1 MTEKQIITTISA
13 FGFVINPKYKKTYTK
28 SYDKIKYQMSIDFTK
43 KHIDFGP
50 EIKKGDDTTS
60 HLENPE
66 NIVVLECVD
75 RLLEKG
81 YKPADL
87 TLEKKWKLGR
97 TAKSGKADITV
108 RGKDG
113 KTLIIIECKT
123 WGKEYEKELDNM
135 KSNGGQLF
143 SYYQQDKN
151 TRYLCLYTSR
161 EHNGKIEKTNALI
174 KVEDSTE
181 EKVKQQETE
190 KLITYEHAKTIKE
203 LLEVWKYKTKGK
215 QTFLNSGLF
224 EPEIEPYN
232 PGYIPLKISD
242 LKDFGKDDKGKVFNQ
257 FEEILRHNN
266 ISDRSNAFNRIIS
279 LILAKIVDENKG
291 EEAITDFQVKEGID
305 DAETLLERLQSLY
318 SKAMRDYLDEEVID
332 YKLEDIEAQIA
343 NFPRQTAKETLYRIY
358 KELKFYQN
366 NEFAFKEVYN
376 KKLFEENAKVLEEVV
391 RLFQKYRFKY
401 DQKAQF
407 LGDFFELM
415 LESGYKQTEGQF
427 FTPTPIARFIIS
439 SIPLKS
445 ILQEKLKK
453 GEKLFLPKVIDFAC
467 GSGHFLTEVIEGI
480 ADLIKGFEETEIDD
494 EKSLIQLKR
503 YKEDMRW
510 AGEYIFGIEK
520 DYRLAR
526 TSQVACFMHGD
537 GDANIIFGDGL
548 EKHPRL
554 SKDGTFDVLIANPP
568 YTIKDFKKHLNWNM
582 LPRYEIAEHVT
593 PDSDDIEV
601 FFIERMKQ
609 LLRPGGMAGIILPS
623 SILSNAGA
631 YTKAREII
639 LKHFEIKAIVEFGGN
654 TFGATSTNTVTLFL
668 KRRSED
674 FVTNCRYI
682 AEDFISE
689 NKKREGDFLNS
700 EELFENYVTQLE
712 LQIDDYKTFI
722 ARNPNEAIK
731 ETEFYKNYK
740 SWFDG
745 LTEVVNLK
753 KRKSFADLPKAEKE
767 QKLNSMFFDTV
778 LEIETEKFF
787 YFLLTHR
794 IEEDPENYGW
804 YNDQTEDGIP
814 LKVAYPQK
822 KAVPQK
828 TIIVKTGSSN
838 KEQERFLGYKF
849 SNRRGYKGI
858 DFTGDTLMFD
868 RADQFNPKKV
878 NSYIYKNFVDEKIK
892 IDEELAE
899 TLSLVRLTDCINYE
913 KIDFDKRINT
923 SAPEIKI
930 ESKYELKPISNLAK
944 GISGVTYDKDDE
956 VLNPTNKIILTAS
969 NIDLSTKELVLDKLI
984 YLKENI
990 NPKPDAKLRK
1000 NDIFVCTSSGSIN
1013 HLGKFTFIKEDLDY
1027 FSGGFCSIL
1036 RANSEVSA
1044 KYLKS
1049 ILSSL
1054 EEYRNFILKFK
1065 GSNINNLK
1073 LPRLL
1078 EFKIPVPPLDIQK
1091 KIITEIE
1098 AIEAKEAKAK
1108 KVIVDKQISIKSK
1121 VNELFEN
1128 NSVSF
1133 KIKQYF
1139 DINKDSIDPKSV
1151 YGENEFI
1158 YVDIDSV
1165 GKGDGKISFDQKV
1178 VGKNAASRARR
1189 VAKNDT
1195 VIVSTV
1201 RPYLKGFA
1209 YLYKE
1214 VENAVYSTGFAL
1226 INTKDEN
1233 KYITKLL
1240 YYYFMYSDN
1249 LMKQMEAKMPKS
1261 SYPSINKGD
1270 IEEFLIPSISIKE
1283 QKKAL
1288 AELEKLEKEIKKQEQ
1303 AIANTEEE
1311 KKAVLSKYLE
1321 K

>member
-1 MTEKQIITTISA
+1 MTEKQIITTITA
-13 FGFVINPKYKKTYTK
+13 FGFTANPKDAKVYSKT
-28 SYDKIKYQMSIDFTK
+28 YDKIKYQMSVDFTK
-43 KHIDFGP
+43 KRIDFGL

-60 HLENPE
+60 HLGISE

-81 YKPADL
+81 YRPADL

-113 KTLIIIECKT
+113 KTLLIIECKT
-123 WGKEYEKELDNM
+123 WGKEYEKELDKM
-135 KSNGGQLF
+135 KTNGGQLF

-151 TRYLCLYTSR
+151 TRYLCLYASR
-161 EHNGKIEKTNALI
+161 EYNGKIEKANSLI

-181 EKVKQQETE
+181 EKVHQQETE
-190 KLITYEHAKTIKE
+190 KLITYEQAKTIKE
-203 LLEVWKYKTKGK
+203 MLEVWKHKTKGK

-232 PGYIPLKISD
+232 PGYIPIKISD

-279 LILAKIVDENKG
+279 LILAKIVDENKS
-291 EEAITDFQVKEGID
+291 EDAITDFQIKEGID

-415 LESGYKQTEGQF
+415 LESGYKQSEGQF

-445 ILQEKLKK
+445 IAQEKLKK

-467 GSGHFLTEVIEGI
+467 GSGHFLTETIEEI
-480 ADLIKGFEETEIDD
+480 ADLIKEMEESEIED
-494 EKSLIQLKR
+494 EKSIIELKR

-510 AGEYIFGIEK
+510 AGEYIFGLEK

-554 SKDGTFDVLIANPP
+554 AKDGTFDVLIANPP
-568 YTIKDFKKHLNWNM
+568 YTIKDFKKHLNVNPHDFELWD
-582 LPRYEIAEHVT
+582 YVT

-623 SILSNAGA
+623 SILSNSGA

-668 KRRSED
+668 KKRNED
-674 FVTNCRYI
+674 FVTNCQYI

-689 NKKREGDFLNS
+689 NKERKGDFLNS
-700 EELFENYVTQLE
+700 EELFENYVALLE
-712 LQIDDYKTFI
+712 LEMDDYKTFT
-722 ARNPNEAIK
+722 ARNPNKAIK
-731 ETEFYKNYK
+731 ETEFYKSFE

-753 KRKSFADLPKAEKE
+753 KRKSFTDLPKAD
-767 QKLNSMFFDTV
+767 QKAKLKSMFFDLI

-794 IEEDPENYGW
+794 IEEDPENFAW
-804 YNDQTEDGIP
+804 YNDKTEDGIP
-814 LKVAYPQK
+814 LKVAYPQQ

-828 TIIVKTGSSN
+828 MLIVKTGSTN
-838 KEQERFLGYKF
+838 KEQQKFLGYKF
-849 SNRRGYKGI
+849 SHKRGNKGI
-858 DFTGDTLMFD
+858 DFTGNTLMFD
-868 RADQFNPKKV
+868 RDDQLNNKKV

-899 TLSLVRLTDCINYE
+899 TLSLVRLTDCINFE
-913 KIDFDKRINT
+913 KIDFDKRLSMNPNRKLI
-923 SAPEIKI
+923 EF
-930 ESKYELKPISNLAK
+930 ESKFPMRKMDSFCDVKIGGTPSRSERSYFENGTHLWVSISEMDGNI
-944 GISGVTYDKDDE
+944 ISD
-956 VLNPTNKIILTAS
+956 
-969 NIDLSTKELVLDKLI
+969 TKEKLADDGVANSNVKLI
-984 YLKENI
+984 KEGTTLLSFKLSIGKTAIAGADLYTNEAIAGLEILDSEKENI
-990 NPKPDAKLRK
+990 SDKYLYHLFSAKLINLEKDGK
-1000 NDIFVCTSSGSIN
+1000 NAMG
-1013 HLGKFTFIKEDLDY
+1013 
-1027 FSGGFCSIL
+1027 
-1036 RANSEVSA
+1036 
-1044 KYLKS
+1044 
-1049 ILSSL
+1049 SSL
-1054 EEYRNFILKFK
+1054 NSKFLKQ
-1065 GSNINNLK
+1065 L
-1073 LPRLL
+1073 
-1078 EFKIPVPPLDIQK
+1078 KIPVPPLDIQQ
-1091 KIITEIE
+1091 KIITQIE
-1098 AIEAKEAKAK
+1098 EIEAKETKAK
-1108 KVIVDKQISIKSK
+1108 KVIEEKTKAMFETIKRDTELKKVSDVAVLSKDKIDPSTKPDELFNYVGLEHLESNTGKILSWEPSIGSSIKST
-1121 VNELFEN
+1121 
-1128 NSVSF
+1128 
-1133 KIKQYF
+1133 
-1139 DINKDSIDPKSV
+1139 
-1151 YGENEFI
+1151 
-1158 YVDIDSV
+1158 
-1165 GKGDGKISFDQKV
+1165 
-1178 VGKNAASRARR
+1178 KNAF
-1189 VAKNDT
+1189 KKDQ
-1195 VIVSTV
+1195 ILYGKL
-1201 RPYLKGFA
+1201 RPYLNKVVIPDFEG
-1209 YLYKE
+1209 
-1214 VENAVYSTGFAL
+1214 VCSTDILVLDSKHPTILQRVLLSQEFVDEASKKMSGVNL
-1226 INTKDEN
+1226 PRIKVKDF
-1233 KYITKLL
+1233 L
-1240 YYYFMYSDN
+1240 D
-1249 LMKQMEAKMPKS
+1249 MKIRYPKN
-1261 SYPSINKGD
+1261 PDKTV
-1270 IEEFLIPSISIKE
+1270 
-1283 QKKAL
+1283 KA
-1288 AELEKLEKEIKKQEQ
+1288 LEKLEMEIQKQEQ
-1303 AIANTEEE
+1303 AIANTEEK
-1311 KKAVLSKYLE
+1311 KKAVLTKYLE

>member
-1 MTEKQIITTISA
+1 MTEKQIITTITA
-13 FGFVINPKYKKTYTK
+13 FGFSANLKDAKVYSKT
-28 SYDKIKYQMSIDFTK
+28 YDKIKYQMSVDFTK
-43 KHIDFGP
+43 KRIDFGL

-75 RLLEKG
+75 RLLVKG

-108 RGKDG
+108 KGKDG
-113 KTLIIIECKT
+113 KTLLIIECKT

-151 TRYLCLYTSR
+151 TRYLCLYASR
-161 EHNGKIEKTNALI
+161 EHNGKIEKANALI

-181 EKVKQQETE
+181 EKVNQQETE
-190 KLITYEHAKTIKE
+190 KLITYDQAKTIKE
-203 LLEVWKYKTKGK
+203 MLEVWKHKTKGK
-215 QTFLNSGLF
+215 QTYLNSGLF

-232 PGYIPLKISD
+232 PGYIPIKISD

-279 LILAKIVDENKG
+279 LILAKIVDENKA
-291 EEAITDFQVKEGID
+291 EDAITDFQVKEGID

-391 RLFQKYRFKY
+391 RLFQNYRFKY

-415 LESGYKQTEGQF
+415 LESGYKQSEGQF

-445 ILQEKLKK
+445 IVQEKLKK
-453 GEKLFLPKVIDFAC
+453 GDKLFLPKVIDFAC
-467 GSGHFLTEVIEGI
+467 GSGHFLTEAIEEI
-480 ADLIKGFEETEIDD
+480 ADLIKAMDESEIED
-494 EKSLIQLKR
+494 EKSITELKR

-510 AGEYIFGIEK
+510 AGEYIFGLEK

-554 SKDGTFDVLIANPP
+554 AKDGTLDVLIANPP
-568 YTIKDFKKHLNWNM
+568 YTIKDFKKHLNVNPHDFELW
-582 LPRYEIAEHVT
+582 EHVT

-668 KRRSED
+668 KKRNED
-674 FVTNCRYI
+674 FVTNCQYI

-689 NKKREGDFLNS
+689 NKEREGDFLNS
-700 EELFENYVTQLE
+700 EELFENYVAQLE
-712 LQIDDYKTFI
+712 LEMEDYKSFI
-722 ARNPNEAIK
+722 ARNPNDAIK
-731 ETEFYKNYK
+731 ESEFYKSYK

-745 LTEVVNLK
+745 LKEVVNLK
-753 KRKSFADLPKAEKE
+753 KRKSFTDLPKADQEA
-767 QKLNSMFFDTV
+767 KLKSMFFDLV

-787 YFLLTHR
+787 FFLLTHR
-794 IEEDPENYGW
+794 IEEDPENFAW
-804 YNDQTEDGIP
+804 YDDQTEDGTP
-814 LKVAYPQK
+814 LKVAYPQQ

-828 TIIVKTGSSN
+828 MLIVKTGSTN
-838 KEQERFLGYKF
+838 KEQEKFLGYKF

-868 RADQFNPKKV
+868 RANQLNPKKV

-892 IDEELAE
+892 VDEALAE
-899 TLSLVRLTDCINYE
+899 TLSLVKLTDCINFE
-913 KIDFDKRINT
+913 KIDFDKRLNLSAKSVVKLDNVFNT
-923 SAPEIKI
+923 KFDKP
-930 ESKYELKPISNLAK
+930 LKSIAHIRKGSSITQAITVQGDIPVVAGGQDAAYYHNKSNREP
-944 GISGVTYDKDDE
+944 D
-956 VLNPTNKIILTAS
+956 IIT
-969 NIDLSTKELVLDKLI
+969 
-984 YLKENI
+984 
-990 NPKPDAKLRK
+990 
-1000 NDIFVCTSSGSIN
+1000 
-1013 HLGKFTFIKEDLDY
+1013 
-1027 FSGGFCSIL
+1027 
-1036 RANSEVSA
+1036 VSA
-1044 KYLKS
+1044 SGAYSGFVNYWNQEIFASDCTTIKSLNENEISTRLIFHYLKS
-1049 ILSSL
+1049 IQ
-1054 EEYRNFILKFK
+1054 EEIYQLQRGQAQPHVYPRDIE
-1065 GSNINNLK
+1065 NI
-1073 LPRLL
+1073 
-1078 EFKIPVPPLDIQK
+1078 KIPVPPPYLQQ
-1091 KIITEIE
+1091 KIITEME

-1108 KVIVDKQISIKSK
+1108 QVIEERHLSIKSV

-1139 DINKDSIDPKSV
+1139 DINRDSIDPKTE
-1151 YGENEFI
+1151 YGETEFI

-1165 GKGDGKISFDQKV
+1165 GKGDGNISFDQKV
-1178 VGKNAASRARR
+1178 IGNNAASRAKR
-1189 VAKNDT
+1189 VAKDDT

-1209 YLYKE
+1209 YLEKE
-1214 VENAVYSTGFAL
+1214 VENTVYSTGFAL
-1226 INTKDEN
+1226 INTKDEK

-1249 LMKQMEAKMPKS
+1249 LMKQMEAKMPKA

-1270 IEEFLIPSISIKE
+1270 IEAFVIPSITITV

-1288 AELEKLEKEIKKQEQ
+1288 FELDKLEKEIQKQVQ
-1303 AIANTEEE
+1303 SIANTEED
-1311 KKAVLSKYLE
+1311 KKAVLTKYLE

>member
-1 MTEKQIITTISA
+1 MTEKQIITTITA
-13 FGFVINPKYKKTYTK
+13 FGFTANPKDEKVYSKT
-28 SYDKIKYQMSIDFTK
+28 YDKIKYQMSVDFTK
-43 KHIDFGP
+43 KRIDFGLL
-50 EIKKGDDTTS
+50 IKKGDDTTS

-108 RGKDG
+108 QGKNG
-113 KTLIIIECKT
+113 KTLLIIECKT

-135 KSNGGQLF
+135 KANGGQLF
-143 SYYQQDKN
+143 SYFQQDKN
-151 TRYLCLYTSR
+151 TRYLCLYASR
-161 EHNGKIEKTNALI
+161 EQGGIIEKANALL

-190 KLITYEHAKTIKE
+190 KLITYEQAKTIKE
-203 LLEVWKYKTKGK
+203 MLEVWKHKTKGK
-215 QTFLNSGLF
+215 QTFLYSGLF
-224 EPEIEPYN
+224 EDEIEAYN
-232 PGYIPLKISD
+232 PGYIPIKISD

-279 LILAKIVDENKG
+279 LILAKIVDENKR
-291 EEAITDFQVKEGID
+291 EDAITDFQIKEGVD

-343 NFPRQTAKETLYRIY
+343 NFPRQTAKETLYRIF

-376 KKLFEENAKVLEEVV
+376 KKLFYENAKVLEEVV
-391 RLFQKYRFKY
+391 RLFQNYRFKY

-415 LESGYKQTEGQF
+415 LESGYKQSEGQF

-445 ILQEKLKK
+445 IVQEKLKK

-467 GSGHFLTEVIEGI
+467 GSGHFLTEAIEEI
-480 ADLIKGFEETEIDD
+480 ADLIKSMDETEIED
-494 EKSLIQLKR
+494 EKSIEELKR

-510 AGEYIFGIEK
+510 AGDYIFGIEK

-554 SKDGTFDVLIANPP
+554 AKDGTFDVLIANPP
-568 YTIKDFKKHLNWNM
+568 YTIKDFKKHLNVNPHDFEMW
-582 LPRYEIAEHVT
+582 EHVT

-639 LKHFEIKAIVEFGGN
+639 LKHFEIKGIVEFGGN

-668 KRRSED
+668 KKRCED
-674 FVTNCRYI
+674 FVTNCLYI
-682 AEDFISE
+682 AEDFIFE
-689 NKKREGDFLNS
+689 NIERKGDFLNS
-700 EELFENYVTQLE
+700 EELFENYVVHLDLE
-712 LQIDDYKTFI
+712 MEDYKTFI
-722 ARNPNEAIK
+722 ARNPNETIK
-731 ETEFYKNYK
+731 DSEFFKSYK
-740 SWFDG
+740 SWFNG

-753 KRKSFADLPKAEKE
+753 KRKTFTDLPKADQEA
-767 QKLNSMFFDTV
+767 KLKSMFFDLI

-794 IEEDPENYGW
+794 IEEDPEHFGW
-804 YNDQTEDGIP
+804 YEYVTKEGIP
-814 LKVAYPQK
+814 MKVAYAQK

-828 TIIVKTGSSN
+828 TVIVKTGRTN

-868 RADQFNPKKV
+868 RANQLNPKKT
-878 NSYIYKNFVDEKIK
+878 NSYIYKNFVDEKFK
-892 IDEELAE
+892 IDEELTE
-899 TLSLVRLTDCINYE
+899 TLSLVKLTDCINFE
-913 KIDFDKRINT
+913 KIDFDKRIETNVST
-923 SAPEIKI
+923 IVEEFEYKYPLKSLGEIAESIIAGGDVPKERFSETPTENYKIPIYSNSAQNKGLFGYTDIVKVDYPCVTVSGRGTIGFTVARNEKFYPIVRLLV
-930 ESKYELKPISNLAK
+930 LKPKKEIATIEYLELIISQLKFNNTAVGTPQLSVPQL
-944 GISGVTYDKDDE
+944 SGYKVPIPPLE
-956 VLNPTNKIILTAS
+956 IQHKIIA
-969 NIDLSTKELVLDKLI
+969 
-984 YLKENI
+984 
-990 NPKPDAKLRK
+990 
-1000 NDIFVCTSSGSIN
+1000 
-1013 HLGKFTFIKEDLDY
+1013 
-1027 FSGGFCSIL
+1027 
-1036 RANSEVSA
+1036 
-1044 KYLKS
+1044 
-1049 ILSSL
+1049 
-1054 EEYRNFILKFK
+1054 
-1065 GSNINNLK
+1065 
-1073 LPRLL
+1073 
-1078 EFKIPVPPLDIQK
+1078 
-1091 KIITEIE
+1091 EIE
-1098 AIEAKEAKAK
+1098 AVEAKEANAK
-1108 KVIVDKQISIKSK
+1108 KVIEEKHVLLKSS
-1121 VNELFEN
+1121 VNKLFETN
-1128 NSVSF
+1128 TVSL
-1133 KIKQYF
+1133 KIRQYF
-1139 DINKDSIDPKSV
+1139 DINRDSIDPKTE
-1151 YGENEFI
+1151 YGENEFT

-1165 GKGDGKISFDQKV
+1165 GKGDGIISFDQKV
-1178 VGKNAASRARR
+1178 IGNNAPSRAKRI
-1189 VAKNDT
+1189 AKNDT

-1209 YLYKE
+1209 YLEKE
-1214 VENAVYSTGFAL
+1214 VENTVYSTGFAL
-1226 INTKDEN
+1226 INTKDE
-1233 KYITKLL
+1233 KLYITKLL

-1249 LMKQMEAKMPKS
+1249 LMNQMEVKMPKA

-1270 IEEFLIPSISIKE
+1270 IEAFVIPFISITE

-1288 AELEKLEKEIKKQEQ
+1288 SELDKLEKEIQNQEQ

-1311 KKAVLSKYLE
+1311 KKAVLTKYLE

>member
-1 MTEKQIITTISA
+1 MTEKQIITTIEA
-13 FGFVINPKYKKTYTK
+13 FGFTSNPKDAKVYSKT
-28 SYDKIKYQMSIDFTK
+28 YDKIKYQMSVDFTK
-43 KHIDFGP
+43 KRIDFGL
-50 EIKKGDDTTS
+50 EIKKGDETTS

-66 NIVVLECVD
+66 NVVVLECVD

-108 RGKDG
+108 KGKDG
-113 KTLIIIECKT
+113 KTLLIIECKT

-151 TRYLCLYTSR
+151 TRYLCLYASR
-161 EHNGKIEKTNALI
+161 EHNGKIEKANALI

-181 EKVKQQETE
+181 EKVNQQETE
-190 KLITYEHAKTIKE
+190 KLITYDQAKTIKE
-203 LLEVWKYKTKGK
+203 MLEVWKHKTKGK

-232 PGYIPLKISD
+232 PGYIPIKISD

-291 EEAITDFQVKEGID
+291 EEAITDFQIKEGID

-415 LESGYKQTEGQF
+415 LESGYKQSEGQF

-445 ILQEKLKK
+445 IVKEKLKK
-453 GEKLFLPKVIDFAC
+453 GDKLFLPKVIDFAC
-467 GSGHFLTEVIEGI
+467 GSGHFLTEAIEEI
-480 ADLIKGFEETEIDD
+480 ADLIKAMDESEIED
-494 EKSLIQLKR
+494 EKSITELKR

-510 AGEYIFGIEK
+510 AGEYIFGLEK

-554 SKDGTFDVLIANPP
+554 AKDGTFDVLIANPP
-568 YTIKDFKKHLNWNM
+568 YTIKDFKKHLNVNPHDFELW
-582 LPRYEIAEHVT
+582 EHVT

-668 KRRSED
+668 KKRNED
-674 FVTNCRYI
+674 FVTNCQYI

-689 NKKREGDFLNS
+689 NKEREGDFLNS
-700 EELFENYVTQLE
+700 EELFENYVAQLE
-712 LQIDDYKTFI
+712 LEMDDYKTFI
-722 ARNPNEAIK
+722 GRNPNEDFK
-731 ETEFYKNYK
+731 ETEFYKSYK

-753 KRKSFADLPKAEKE
+753 KRKSFTDLPKAD
-767 QKLNSMFFDTV
+767 QDAKLKSMFYDLV

-794 IEEDPENYGW
+794 IEEDPENFGW
-804 YNDQTEDGIP
+804 YDDQTEDGTP
-814 LKVAYPQK
+814 LKVAYPQQ

-828 TIIVKTGSSN
+828 MLIVKTGSTN
-838 KEQERFLGYKF
+838 KEQEKFLGYKF

-868 RADQFNPKKV
+868 RADQLNPKKV

-892 IDEELAE
+892 VDEELADN
-899 TLSLVRLTDCINYE
+899 LSLVRLTDCINFE
-913 KIDFDKRINT
+913 KIDFDKRLNL
-923 SAPEIKI
+923 SAESFADPKDYKWPTKAFKYVLQPITGSQTKI
-930 ESKYELKPISNLAK
+930 EKTEWKETGDIPVISQEKDFISGYVSDVEPVTDLPVIVFGDHTTIFKYIDFQFVRGADGVKLFKPIVDYIPKAFYYICQTLDIPASQKYTRHYKYLSNVK
-944 GISGVTYDKDDE
+944 IPIPDKD
-956 VLNPTNKIILTAS
+956 
-969 NIDLSTKELVLDKLI
+969 
-984 YLKENI
+984 
-990 NPKPDAKLRK
+990 
-1000 NDIFVCTSSGSIN
+1000 
-1013 HLGKFTFIKEDLDY
+1013 
-1027 FSGGFCSIL
+1027 
-1036 RANSEVSA
+1036 
-1044 KYLKS
+1044 
-1049 ILSSL
+1049 
-1054 EEYRNFILKFK
+1054 
-1065 GSNINNLK
+1065 
-1073 LPRLL
+1073 
-1078 EFKIPVPPLDIQK
+1078 IQQ

-1108 KVIVDKQISIKSK
+1108 KVIEERHFSIKSV

-1139 DINKDSIDPKSV
+1139 DINRDSIDPKTE
-1151 YGENEFI
+1151 YGETEFT

-1165 GKGDGKISFDQKV
+1165 GKGDGNISFVQKV
-1178 VGKNAASRARR
+1178 IGNNAASRAKR
-1189 VAKNDT
+1189 VAKDDT

-1209 YLYKE
+1209 YLEKE
-1214 VENAVYSTGFAL
+1214 VENTVYSTGFAL
-1226 INTKDEN
+1226 INTKDEK

-1249 LMKQMEAKMPKS
+1249 LMKQIVAKMPKA

-1270 IEEFLIPSISIKE
+1270 IEAFVIPSITITE

-1288 AELEKLEKEIKKQEQ
+1288 SELDKLEKEIQKQEQ
-1303 AIANTEEE
+1303 TIAKTEEE
-1311 KKAVLSKYLE
+1311 KKAILTKYLE

>member
-1 MTEKQIITTISA
+1 MTEKRIIATITA
-13 FGFVINPKYKKTYTK
+13 FGFSANPKDAKVYSKT
-28 SYDKIKYQMSIDFTK
+28 YDKIKYQMSVDFTK
-43 KHIDFGP
+43 KRIDFGL

-108 RGKDG
+108 KGKDG
-113 KTLIIIECKT
+113 KTLLIIECKT

-151 TRYLCLYTSR
+151 TRYLCLYASR
-161 EHNGKIEKTNALI
+161 EHNGKIEKANSLI
-174 KVEDSTE
+174 KAEDSTE
-181 EKVKQQETE
+181 EKVNQQETE
-190 KLITYEHAKTIKE
+190 KLITYDQAKTIKE
-203 LLEVWKYKTKGK
+203 MLGVWKHKTKGK

-224 EPEIEPYN
+224 ESEIEPYN
-232 PGYIPLKISD
+232 PGYIPIKISD

-291 EEAITDFQVKEGID
+291 EEAITDFQIKEGID

-415 LESGYKQTEGQF
+415 LESGYKQSEGQF

-445 ILQEKLKK
+445 IVQEKLQK
-453 GEKLFLPKVIDFAC
+453 GDKRFLPKVIDFAC
-467 GSGHFLTEVIEGI
+467 GSGHFLTEAIEEI
-480 ADLIKGFEETEIDD
+480 ADLIKAMDESEIDD
-494 EKSLIQLKR
+494 EKSITELKR

-510 AGEYIFGIEK
+510 AGEYIFGLEK

-554 SKDGTFDVLIANPP
+554 AKDGNFDLLIANPP
-568 YTIKDFKKHLNWNM
+568 YTIKDFKKHLNVNPHDFELW
-582 LPRYEIAEHVT
+582 EHVT

-639 LKHFEIKAIVEFGGN
+639 LKHFEVKAIVEFGGN

-668 KRRSED
+668 KKRNED
-674 FVTNCRYI
+674 FVTNCQYI

-689 NKKREGDFLNS
+689 NKEREGDFLNS
-700 EELFENYVTQLE
+700 EELFENYVAQLE
-712 LQIDDYKTFI
+712 LEMDDYKTFI
-722 ARNPNEAIK
+722 ARNPNDTIK
-731 ETEFYKNYK
+731 ETEFYKSYK

-753 KRKSFADLPKAEKE
+753 KRKSFTNLPKADQEA
-767 QKLNSMFFDTV
+767 KLKSMLFDLV

-794 IEEDPENYGW
+794 IEKDPENFGW
-804 YNDQTEDGIP
+804 YDDQTEDGTS
-814 LKVAYPQK
+814 LKVAYPKQK
-822 KAVPQK
+822 ASPQK
-828 TIIVKTGSSN
+828 MLIVKTGNSR
-838 KEQERFLGYKF
+838 KEQEKFLGYKF
-849 SNRRGYKGI
+849 SNRRNYKGI

-868 RADQFNPKKV
+868 RTDQLNPKKV

-892 IDEELAE
+892 VDETLSE
-899 TLSLVRLTDCINYE
+899 TLSLVRLTDCINFE
-913 KIDFDKRINT
+913 KIDFDKRLNL
-923 SAPEIKI
+923 SAESFADPKDYKWPTKAFKYVLQSITGSQTKI
-930 ESKYELKPISNLAK
+930 EKTDWKETGDIPVISQEKDFISGYVSDVEPVTDLPVIIFGDHTTIFKYIDFEFVRGADGVKLFKPISDYIPKAFYYICQTLE
-944 GISGVTYDKDDE
+944 I
-956 VLNPTNKIILTAS
+956 PAS
-969 NIDLSTKELVLDKLI
+969 QKYTRH
-984 YLKENI
+984 Y
-990 NPKPDAKLRK
+990 
-1000 NDIFVCTSSGSIN
+1000 
-1013 HLGKFTFIKEDLDY
+1013 
-1027 FSGGFCSIL
+1027 
-1036 RANSEVSA
+1036 
-1044 KYLKS
+1044 KYL
-1049 ILSSL
+1049 
-1054 EEYRNFILKFK
+1054 
-1065 GSNINNLK
+1065 SNL
-1073 LPRLL
+1073 
-1078 EFKIPVPPLDIQK
+1078 KIPVPSKDIQQ

-1098 AIEAKEAKAK
+1098 AIEAKEVKAK
-1108 KVIVDKQISIKSK
+1108 KVIEEKKAEIEKEFEEIYSKATETIKLSLNDFELGIGNRLLRKNISDNQEKGIPVYSANVYTPFGYTKETLLENFNSKTIIWGIDGDWQVNVINENIPFYPTDHCGYLRIIKGNWEPNYLSRALFLVGSK
-1121 VNELFEN
+1121 ESFSRSLRASIARIKELKIPVPDSKKMLDFEN
-1128 NSVSF
+1128 LV
-1133 KIKQYF
+1133 
-1139 DINKDSIDPKSV
+1139 
-1151 YGENEFI
+1151 
-1158 YVDIDSV
+1158 
-1165 GKGDGKISFDQKV
+1165 
-1178 VGKNAASRARR
+1178 
-1189 VAKNDT
+1189 
-1195 VIVSTV
+1195 
-1201 RPYLKGFA
+1201 
-1209 YLYKE
+1209 
-1214 VENAVYSTGFAL
+1214 L
-1226 INTKDEN
+1226 IN
-1233 KYITKLL
+1233 
-1240 YYYFMYSDN
+1240 
-1249 LMKQMEAKMPKS
+1249 
-1261 SYPSINKGD
+1261 
-1270 IEEFLIPSISIKE
+1270 
-1283 QKKAL
+1283 
-1288 AELEKLEKEIKKQEQ
+1288 EKEIQKQQQ
-1303 AIANTEEE
+1303 AIANSEED
-1311 KKAVLSKYLE
+1311 KKAVLTKYLE

>member
-1 MTEKQIITTISA
+1 MTEKQIITTIEA
-13 FGFVINPKYKKTYTK
+13 FGFTAIPKDAKVYSK
-28 SYDKIKYQMSIDFTK
+28 SYDKIKYQMSVDFTK
-43 KHIDFGP
+43 KRIDFGL

-108 RGKDG
+108 KGKDG
-113 KTLIIIECKT
+113 KTLLIIECKT

-151 TRYLCLYTSR
+151 TRYLCLYASR
-161 EHNGKIEKTNALI
+161 EHNGKIEKASALI

-181 EKVKQQETE
+181 EKVNQQETE
-190 KLITYEHAKTIKE
+190 KIITYDQAKTIKE
-203 LLEVWKYKTKGK
+203 MLEVWKHKTKGK

-232 PGYIPLKISD
+232 PGYIPIKISD

-291 EEAITDFQVKEGID
+291 EEAITDFQIKEGID

-415 LESGYKQTEGQF
+415 LESGYKQSEGQF

-445 ILQEKLKK
+445 IVQEKLKK
-453 GEKLFLPKVIDFAC
+453 GDKLFLPKVIDFAC
-467 GSGHFLTEVIEGI
+467 GSGHFLTEAIEEI
-480 ADLIKGFEETEIDD
+480 ADLIKAMDESEIED
-494 EKSLIQLKR
+494 EKSINELKR

-510 AGEYIFGIEK
+510 AGEYIFGLEK

-554 SKDGTFDVLIANPP
+554 AKDGTFDVLIANPP
-568 YTIKDFKKHLNWNM
+568 YTIKDFKKHLNVNPHDFELW
-582 LPRYEIAEHVT
+582 EHVT

-623 SILSNAGA
+623 SILSNAGS

-668 KRRSED
+668 KKRNED
-674 FVTNCRYI
+674 FVTNCQYI

-689 NKKREGDFLNS
+689 NKEREGDFLNS
-700 EELFENYVTQLE
+700 EELFENYVAQLE
-712 LQIDDYKTFI
+712 LEMEDYKTFI
-722 ARNPNEAIK
+722 ARNPNEVIK
-731 ETEFYKNYK
+731 ETEFYKSYK

-753 KRKSFADLPKAEKE
+753 KRKSFTDLPKADQEA
-767 QKLNSMFFDTV
+767 KLKSMFFDLV

-787 YFLLTHR
+787 FFLLTHR
-794 IEEDPENYGW
+794 IEEDPENFAW
-804 YNDQTEDGIP
+804 YDDQTEDGTP
-814 LKVAYPQK
+814 LKVAYPQQ

-828 TIIVKTGSSN
+828 MLIVKTGSTN
-838 KEQERFLGYKF
+838 KEQEKFLGYKF

-868 RADQFNPKKV
+868 QADQLNPKKV

-892 IDEELAE
+892 VDEELADN
-899 TLSLVRLTDCINYE
+899 LSLVRLTDCINFE
-913 KIDFDKRINT
+913 KIDFDKRLNL
-923 SAPEIKI
+923 SAESFADPKDYKWPTKAFKYVLQSIIGSQTKI
-930 ESKYELKPISNLAK
+930 EKTEWKETGDIPVISQEKEFISGYVSDVEPVTDLPVIVFGDHTTIFKYIDFEFVRGADGVKLFKPISDYVPKAFYYICQTLD
-944 GISGVTYDKDDE
+944 I
-956 VLNPTNKIILTAS
+956 PAS
-969 NIDLSTKELVLDKLI
+969 QKYTRH
-984 YLKENI
+984 Y
-990 NPKPDAKLRK
+990 
-1000 NDIFVCTSSGSIN
+1000 
-1013 HLGKFTFIKEDLDY
+1013 
-1027 FSGGFCSIL
+1027 
-1036 RANSEVSA
+1036 
-1044 KYLKS
+1044 KYL
-1049 ILSSL
+1049 
-1054 EEYRNFILKFK
+1054 
-1065 GSNINNLK
+1065 SNV
-1073 LPRLL
+1073 
-1078 EFKIPVPPLDIQK
+1078 KIPIPTKDIQQ

-1098 AIEAKEAKAK
+1098 AIEAKEARAK
-1108 KVIVDKQISIKSK
+1108 KVIEERHLSIKSV

-1139 DINKDSIDPKSV
+1139 DINRDSIDPKTE
-1151 YGENEFI
+1151 YGETEFT

-1165 GKGDGKISFDQKV
+1165 GKGDGNISFDQKV
-1178 VGKNAASRARR
+1178 IGNNAASRAKR

-1209 YLYKE
+1209 YLEKE
-1214 VENAVYSTGFAL
+1214 VENTVYSTGFAL
-1226 INTKDEN
+1226 INTKDEK

-1240 YYYFMYSDN
+1240 FYYFMYSDN
-1249 LMKQMEAKMPKS
+1249 LMKQMEAKMPKA

-1270 IEEFLIPSISIKE
+1270 IEAFVIPSITITE

-1288 AELEKLEKEIKKQEQ
+1288 SELDKLEKEIQKQEQ

-1311 KKAVLSKYLE
+1311 KKAVLTKYLE

>member
-1 MTEKQIITTISA
+1 MTEKQIITTITA
-13 FGFVINPKYKKTYTK
+13 FGFTANPKDAKVYSKT
-28 SYDKIKYQMSIDFTK
+28 YDKIKYQMSVDFTK
-43 KHIDFGP
+43 KRIDFGLL
-50 EIKKGDDTTS
+50 IKKGDDTTS

-87 TLEKKWKLGR
+87 TLENKWKLGR

-108 RGKDG
+108 QGKND
-113 KTLIIIECKT
+113 KTLLIIECKT

-135 KSNGGQLF
+135 KANGGQLF
-143 SYYQQDKN
+143 SYFQQDKN
-151 TRYLCLYTSR
+151 TRYLCLYASK
-161 EHNGKIEKTNALI
+161 EQDGIIVKANALL

-190 KLITYEHAKTIKE
+190 KLITYEQAKTIKE
-203 LLEVWKYKTKGK
+203 MLEVWKYKTKGK
-215 QTFLNSGLF
+215 QTFLHSGLF
-224 EPEIEPYN
+224 EDEIEAYN
-232 PGYIPLKISD
+232 PGYIPIKISD

-291 EEAITDFQVKEGID
+291 EYAITDFQIKEGID

-415 LESGYKQTEGQF
+415 LESGYKQSEGQF

-445 ILQEKLKK
+445 IVQEKLRN
-453 GEKLFLPKVIDFAC
+453 GDKLFLPKVIDFAC
-467 GSGHFLTEVIEGI
+467 GSGHFLTEAIEEI
-480 ADLIKGFEETEIDD
+480 ADLIKAIDESEIED
-494 EKSLIQLKR
+494 EKSITELKR

-510 AGEYIFGIEK
+510 ASEYIFGIEK

-554 SKDGTFDVLIANPP
+554 AKDGTFDVLIANPP
-568 YTIKDFKKHLNWNM
+568 YTIKDFKKHLNVNPHYFELW
-582 LPRYEIAEHVT
+582 EHVT

-623 SILSNAGA
+623 SILSNAGT

-668 KRRSED
+668 KKRSEN
-674 FVTNCRYI
+674 FVTNCQYI

-689 NKKREGDFLNS
+689 NREREGDFINS
-700 EELFENYVTQLE
+700 KELFENYVIQLE
-712 LQIDDYKTFI
+712 LEIGDYKTFI
-722 ARNPNEAIK
+722 ARTPNEAIK
-731 ETEFYKNYK
+731 DTDFFKSYR

-745 LTEVVNLK
+745 LTEVVNLRK
-753 KRKSFADLPKAEKE
+753 QKSFTALPEADQDA
-767 QKLNSMFFDTV
+767 KLKSMFFDTV

-787 YFLLTHR
+787 YFLLTHS
-794 IEEDPENYGW
+794 IEEDPENFGW
-804 YNDQTEDGIP
+804 YEYQAEDGT
-814 LKVAYPQK
+814 LVKMAYPQK

-828 TIIVKTGSSN
+828 TLIVKTGRTN

-868 RADQFNPKKV
+868 LADQLNPQKV
-878 NSYIYKNFVDEKIK
+878 NSYIYKNFIDEKFK
-892 IDEELAE
+892 IDEELTE
-899 TLSLVRLTDCINYE
+899 TLFLVRLKDCINFE
-913 KIDFDKRINT
+913 KIDFDKRIETNV
-923 SAPEIKI
+923 SATVEEFEYKYPLKSLGEIAESIIAGGDVPKEQFSETPTENYKI
-930 ESKYELKPISNLAK
+930 PIYSNSAQNKGLFGYTDIVKVDYPCVTISGRGTIGFTVARNEKFYPIVRLLVLKPKKEIATIEYL
-944 GISGVTYDKDDE
+944 
-956 VLNPTNKIILTAS
+956 
-969 NIDLSTKELVLDKLI
+969 ELVI
-984 YLKENI
+984 
-990 NPKPDAKLRK
+990 
-1000 NDIFVCTSSGSIN
+1000 SQ
-1013 HLGKFTFIKEDLDY
+1013 
-1027 FSGGFCSIL
+1027 
-1036 RANSEVSA
+1036 
-1044 KYLKS
+1044 
-1049 ILSSL
+1049 
-1054 EEYRNFILKFK
+1054 LKF
-1065 GSNINNLK
+1065 NNTAVGTPQLSVPQLSGYK
-1073 LPRLL
+1073 VP
-1078 EFKIPVPPLDIQK
+1078 IPPLEIQH

-1108 KVIVDKQISIKSK
+1108 KEIEEKANEMFDIIKQDTELKKVADVADLSKDKIDPSTKPEELFNYIGLEHLESNTGKILTWEPSIGSSIKST
-1121 VNELFEN
+1121 
-1128 NSVSF
+1128 
-1133 KIKQYF
+1133 
-1139 DINKDSIDPKSV
+1139 
-1151 YGENEFI
+1151 
-1158 YVDIDSV
+1158 
-1165 GKGDGKISFDQKV
+1165 
-1178 VGKNAASRARR
+1178 KNAFKKSQ
-1189 VAKNDT
+1189 VLYGKL
-1195 VIVSTV
+1195 
-1201 RPYLKGFA
+1201 RPYLNKVAIPDFEGICSTDI
-1209 YLYKE
+1209 LVLDSKHPTILQRVLLSKE
-1214 VENAVYSTGFAL
+1214 FVDEVSKKMSGVNLPRIKV
-1226 INTKDEN
+1226 KD
-1233 KYITKLL
+1233 
-1240 YYYFMYSDN
+1240 FFD
-1249 LMKQMEAKMPKS
+1249 MKIRYPKN
-1261 SYPSINKGD
+1261 PDKTV
-1270 IEEFLIPSISIKE
+1270 
-1283 QKKAL
+1283 KA
-1288 AELEKLEKEIKKQEQ
+1288 LEKLEKEIHKQEQ
-1303 AIANTEEE
+1303 AIANTEEK
-1311 KKAVLSKYLE
+1311 KKAILTKYLE

>member
-13 FGFVINPKYKKTYTK
+13 LGFTANPKDEKVYSKT
-28 SYDKIKYQMSIDFTK
+28 YDKIKYQMSVDFTK
-43 KHIDFGP
+43 KRIDFGP

-60 HLENPE
+60 HLGNPE

-75 RLLEKG
+75 RLIEKG

-97 TAKSGKADITV
+97 TTKSGKADITV
-108 RGKDG
+108 KGKNG
-113 KTLIIIECKT
+113 KTLLIIECKT

-135 KSNGGQLF
+135 RSNGGQLF

-151 TRYLCLYTSR
+151 ARYLCLYTSR
-161 EHNGKIEKTNALI
+161 EHNREIEMANALI
-174 KVEDSTE
+174 KVEDSKE
-181 EKVKQQETE
+181 EKLKQQETE
-190 KLITYEHAKTIKE
+190 KIITYEQAKNIKE
-203 LLEVWKYKTKGK
+203 MLEVWKHKTKGK

-291 EEAITDFQVKEGID
+291 EDAITDFQIKEGID

-415 LESGYKQTEGQF
+415 LESGYKQSEGQF

-445 ILQEKLKK
+445 IVQEKLRK
-453 GEKLFLPKVIDFAC
+453 GDKLFLPKVIDFAC
-467 GSGHFLTEVIEGI
+467 GSGHFLTEAI
-480 ADLIKGFEETEIDD
+480 AEISDIVKSIEETDIKD
-494 EKSLIQLKR
+494 EKSLAELKR

-510 AGEYIFGIEK
+510 ASEYIFGIEK

-548 EKHPRL
+548 EKHSRL
-554 SKDGTFDVLIANPP
+554 AKDGTFDVLVANPP
-568 YTIKDFKKHLNWNM
+568 YTIKDFKKHLNVNPHDFELW
-582 LPRYEIAEHVT
+582 EHVT

-639 LKHFEIKAIVEFGGN
+639 LKNFEIKAIVEFGGN
-654 TFGATSTNTVTLFL
+654 TFGATNTNTVTLFL
-668 KRRSED
+668 KKRNED
-674 FVTNCRYI
+674 FVTNCWYI
-682 AEDFISE
+682 AEDFVSE

-700 EELFENYVTQLE
+700 TELFENYVAQLNLKME
-712 LQIDDYKTFI
+712 DYKTFI
-722 ARNPNEAIK
+722 ARNPNDAIK
-731 ETEFYKNYK
+731 KTEFYKSYK

-745 LTEVVNLK
+745 LTEVKNLK
-753 KRKSFADLPKAEKE
+753 KRKTFKDLPQADQEA
-767 QKLNSMFFDTV
+767 KLKSMFFDWV

-787 YFLLTHR
+787 YYLLTHR
-794 IEEDPENYGW
+794 QLVLNEEDAPYEIEKIEWKDENG
-804 YNDQTEDGIP
+804 NKLTKEIKHFKQR
-814 LKVAYPQK
+814 
-822 KAVPQK
+822 AVPQK
-828 TIIVKTGSSN
+828 TLIVRTGRTN
-838 KEQERFLGYKF
+838 KEQEKFLGYKF

-858 DFTGDTLMFD
+858 DFTGETLMFD
-868 RADQFNPKKV
+868 RDNPLNPKKV
-878 NSYIYKNFVDEKIK
+878 NSYIYKNFLDEKIK
-892 IDEELAE
+892 IDEALSEN
-899 TLSLVRLTDCINYE
+899 LSLVKLTDCINFE
-913 KIDFDKRINT
+913 KIDFDKRLNLSVESFADPKDYKWPMKAFKHVLQPIT
-923 SAPEIKI
+923 GSQTKI
-930 ESKYELKPISNLAK
+930 EKTEWKETGDIPVISQEKEFISGYVSDVEPITDLPIIVFGDHTTIFKYIDFEFVRGADGVKLLKPTAEYIPKAFYYICQTLDIPASQKYTRHYKYLSNL
-944 GISGVTYDKDDE
+944 
-956 VLNPTNKIILTAS
+956 
-969 NIDLSTKELVLDKLI
+969 
-984 YLKENI
+984 
-990 NPKPDAKLRK
+990 
-1000 NDIFVCTSSGSIN
+1000 
-1013 HLGKFTFIKEDLDY
+1013 
-1027 FSGGFCSIL
+1027 
-1036 RANSEVSA
+1036 
-1044 KYLKS
+1044 
-1049 ILSSL
+1049 
-1054 EEYRNFILKFK
+1054 
-1065 GSNINNLK
+1065 
-1073 LPRLL
+1073 
-1078 EFKIPVPPLDIQK
+1078 KIPVPPIDIQK
-1091 KIITEIE
+1091 KIISEME

-1108 KVIVDKQISIKSK
+1108 KVIEEKRQEIDELFSNSFKDSFKKTLGEVCSLKAGQFVKAADIYDNPGEKLFPCYGGNGLRGYTKTFTHEGTFPLVGRQGALCGNVHLVNGKFHATEHALVATPKEGINVIWLYHLLRTMNLNQYARGVAQPGLSVKYLTPITVNVLPLKQQEKVIKQIES
-1121 VNELFEN
+1121 
-1128 NSVSF
+1128 
-1133 KIKQYF
+1133 
-1139 DINKDSIDPKSV
+1139 
-1151 YGENEFI
+1151 
-1158 YVDIDSV
+1158 
-1165 GKGDGKISFDQKV
+1165 
-1178 VGKNAASRARR
+1178 
-1189 VAKNDT
+1189 
-1195 VIVSTV
+1195 
-1201 RPYLKGFA
+1201 
-1209 YLYKE
+1209 
-1214 VENAVYSTGFAL
+1214 
-1226 INTKDEN
+1226 
-1233 KYITKLL
+1233 
-1240 YYYFMYSDN
+1240 
-1249 LMKQMEAKMPKS
+1249 
-1261 SYPSINKGD
+1261 
-1270 IEEFLIPSISIKE
+1270 
-1283 QKKAL
+1283 
-1288 AELEKLEKEIKKQEQ
+1288 LEKEIQKQEQ
-1303 AIANTEEE
+1303 AIANIQEE
-1311 KKAVLSKYLE
+1311 KKAVLTKYLE

>member
-1 MTEKQIITTISA
+1 MTEKQIITTIEA
-13 FGFVINPKYKKTYTK
+13 FGFTANPKDAKVYSKT
-28 SYDKIKYQMSIDFTK
+28 YDKIKYQMSVDFTK
-43 KHIDFGP
+43 KRIDFGL

-108 RGKDG
+108 KGKDG
-113 KTLIIIECKT
+113 KTLLIIECKT

-151 TRYLCLYTSR
+151 TRYLCLYASR
-161 EHNGKIEKTNALI
+161 EHNGKIEKANALI

-181 EKVKQQETE
+181 EKVNQQETE
-190 KLITYEHAKTIKE
+190 KIITYDQAKTIKE
-203 LLEVWKYKTKGK
+203 ILEVWKHKTKGK

-232 PGYIPLKISD
+232 PGYIPIKISD

-291 EEAITDFQVKEGID
+291 EEAITDFQIKEGID

-415 LESGYKQTEGQF
+415 LESGYKQSEGQF

-445 ILQEKLKK
+445 IVQERLKK
-453 GEKLFLPKVIDFAC
+453 GDKLFLPKVIDFAC
-467 GSGHFLTEVIEGI
+467 GSGHFLTEGIEEI
-480 ADLIKGFEETEIDD
+480 ADLIKVMDESEIED
-494 EKSLIQLKR
+494 EKSITELKR

-510 AGEYIFGIEK
+510 AGEYIFGLEK

-554 SKDGTFDVLIANPP
+554 AKDGTFDVLIANPP
-568 YTIKDFKKHLNWNM
+568 YTIKDFKKHLNVNPHDFELW
-582 LPRYEIAEHVT
+582 EHVT

-631 YTKAREII
+631 YTKARKFI
-639 LKHFEIKAIVEFGGN
+639 LKHFEIKNNVEFGGN

-668 KRRSED
+668 KKRNED
-674 FVTNCRYI
+674 FVTNCQYI

-689 NKKREGDFLNS
+689 NKEREGDFLNS
-700 EELFENYVTQLE
+700 EELFVNYVAQLE
-712 LQIDDYKTFI
+712 LEMEDYKTFI
-722 ARNPNEAIK
+722 ARTPNDAIK
-731 ETEFYKNYK
+731 ETDFYKSYK

-753 KRKSFADLPKAEKE
+753 KRKSFTDLPKADQEA
-767 QKLNSMFFDTV
+767 KLKSMFFDLV

-787 YFLLTHR
+787 FFLLTHR
-794 IEEDPENYGW
+794 IEEDPENFGW
-804 YNDQTEDGIP
+804 YDDQTEDGTP
-814 LKVAYPQK
+814 LKVAYPQQ

-828 TIIVKTGSSN
+828 MLIIKTGSTN
-838 KEQERFLGYKF
+838 KEQEKFLGYKF

-868 RADQFNPKKV
+868 RTDQLNPKKV

-892 IDEELAE
+892 VDEELAE
-899 TLSLVRLTDCINYE
+899 TLSLVRLTDCINFE
-913 KIDFDKRINT
+913 KIDFDKRLNLSAESVIKLKDVFNT
-923 SAPEIKI
+923 KFDRS
-930 ESKYELKPISNLAK
+930 LKSIAHIQKGSSITQAKTEEGQVPVVAGGQEAAYYHNVSNR
-944 GISGVTYDKDDE
+944 
-956 VLNPTNKIILTAS
+956 
-969 NIDLSTKELVLDKLI
+969 
-984 YLKENI
+984 
-990 NPKPDAKLRK
+990 KPDVITISASGAYSGFV
-1000 NDIFVCTSSGSIN
+1000 NYWTQEIFASDCTTIQSLN
-1013 HLGKFTFIKEDLDY
+1013 EKEISTRLI
-1027 FSGGFCSIL
+1027 FL
-1036 RANSEVSA
+1036 
-1044 KYLKS
+1044 YLKS
-1049 ILSSL
+1049 IQKEIYQLQRGQAQPHVYPKDI
-1054 EEYRNFILKFK
+1054 ERI
-1065 GSNINNLK
+1065 
-1073 LPRLL
+1073 
-1078 EFKIPVPPLDIQK
+1078 KIPVPPLDIQQ

-1098 AIEAKEAKAK
+1098 AKEAKEAKAK
-1108 KVIVDKQISIKSK
+1108 KVIEERHLSIKSV

-1139 DINKDSIDPKSV
+1139 DINRDSIDPKTE
-1151 YGENEFI
+1151 YGEIEFT

-1165 GKGDGKISFDQKV
+1165 GKGDGNISFDQKV
-1178 VGKNAASRARR
+1178 IGNNAASRAKR
-1189 VAKNDT
+1189 VAKDDT

-1209 YLYKE
+1209 YLEKE
-1214 VENAVYSTGFAL
+1214 VENTVYSTGFAL
-1226 INTKDEN
+1226 INTKDEK

-1249 LMKQMEAKMPKS
+1249 LMKQMEAKMPKA

-1270 IEEFLIPSISIKE
+1270 IEAFVIPSITITE

-1288 AELEKLEKEIKKQEQ
+1288 SELDKLEKEIQKQEQ

-1311 KKAVLSKYLE
+1311 KKAVLTKYLE

>member
-1 MTEKQIITTISA
+1 MTEKQIITTITA
-13 FGFVINPKYKKTYTK
+13 FGFSANPKDAKVYSKT
-28 SYDKIKYQMSIDFTK
+28 YDKIKYQMSVDFTK
-43 KHIDFGP
+43 KRIDFGL

-75 RLLEKG
+75 RLLVKG

-108 RGKDG
+108 KGKDG
-113 KTLIIIECKT
+113 KTLLIIECKT
-123 WGKEYEKELDNM
+123 WGKEYEKELENM

-151 TRYLCLYTSR
+151 TRYLCLYASR
-161 EHNGKIEKTNALI
+161 EHNGKIEKANALI

-181 EKVKQQETE
+181 EKVNQQETE
-190 KLITYEHAKTIKE
+190 KLITYDQAKTIKE
-203 LLEVWKYKTKGK
+203 MLEVWKHKTKGK

-232 PGYIPLKISD
+232 PGYIPIKISD

-291 EEAITDFQVKEGID
+291 EDAITDFQIKEGID

-415 LESGYKQTEGQF
+415 LESGYKQSEGQF

-445 ILQEKLKK
+445 IVQEKLKK

-467 GSGHFLTEVIEGI
+467 GSGHFLTEAIEEI
-480 ADLIKGFEETEIDD
+480 ADLIKAMDESEIED
-494 EKSLIQLKR
+494 EKSITELKR

-510 AGEYIFGIEK
+510 AGEYIFGLEK

-554 SKDGTFDVLIANPP
+554 AKDGTFDVLIANPP
-568 YTIKDFKKHLNWNM
+568 YTIKDFKKHLNVNPHDFELW
-582 LPRYEIAEHVT
+582 EHVT

-668 KRRSED
+668 KKRNED
-674 FVTNCRYI
+674 FVTNCQYI

-689 NKKREGDFLNS
+689 NKEREGDFLNS
-700 EELFENYVTQLE
+700 EELFENYVAQLE
-712 LQIDDYKTFI
+712 LEMEDYKSFI
-722 ARNPNEAIK
+722 ARNPNDAIK
-731 ETEFYKNYK
+731 ESEFYKSYK

-753 KRKSFADLPKAEKE
+753 KRKSFTDLPKADQEA
-767 QKLNSMFFDTV
+767 KLKSMFFDLV

-787 YFLLTHR
+787 FFLLTHR
-794 IEEDPENYGW
+794 IEEDPENFAW
-804 YNDQTEDGIP
+804 YDDQTEDGTP
-814 LKVAYPQK
+814 LKVAYPQQ

-828 TIIVKTGSSN
+828 MLIVKTGSTN
-838 KEQERFLGYKF
+838 KEQEKFLGYKF

-868 RADQFNPKKV
+868 RADQLNPKKV

-892 IDEELAE
+892 VDEELAE
-899 TLSLVRLTDCINYE
+899 TLSLVRLTDCINFE
-913 KIDFDKRINT
+913 KIDFDKRLNL
-923 SAPEIKI
+923 SAESFADPKDYKWPTKAFKYVLQPITGSQTKI
-930 ESKYELKPISNLAK
+930 EKTEWKETGDIPVISQEKDFISGYVSDVESVTDLPIIVFGDHTTIFKYIDFEFVRGADGVKLFKPISDYIPKAFYYICQTLE
-944 GISGVTYDKDDE
+944 I
-956 VLNPTNKIILTAS
+956 PAS
-969 NIDLSTKELVLDKLI
+969 QKYTRH
-984 YLKENI
+984 Y
-990 NPKPDAKLRK
+990 
-1000 NDIFVCTSSGSIN
+1000 
-1013 HLGKFTFIKEDLDY
+1013 
-1027 FSGGFCSIL
+1027 
-1036 RANSEVSA
+1036 
-1044 KYLKS
+1044 KYL
-1049 ILSSL
+1049 
-1054 EEYRNFILKFK
+1054 
-1065 GSNINNLK
+1065 SNL
-1073 LPRLL
+1073 
-1078 EFKIPVPPLDIQK
+1078 KIPVPSKDIQQ
-1091 KIITEIE
+1091 KIITEME
-1098 AIEAKEAKAK
+1098 AIEAKVAKAK
-1108 KVIVDKQISIKSK
+1108 KVIEVKTNEMFDVVKRDTELKKVSDIADLSKDKIDPSTKPDELFNYVGLEHLESNTGKILSWEPSIGSSIKSTK
-1121 VNELFEN
+1121 NTF
-1128 NSVSF
+1128 
-1133 KIKQYF
+1133 
-1139 DINKDSIDPKSV
+1139 NKGQV
-1151 YGENEFI
+1151 LYG
-1158 YVDIDSV
+1158 
-1165 GKGDGKISFDQKV
+1165 KL
-1178 VGKNAASRARR
+1178 
-1189 VAKNDT
+1189 
-1195 VIVSTV
+1195 
-1201 RPYLKGFA
+1201 RPYLNKVVIPDFDGIC
-1209 YLYKE
+1209 
-1214 VENAVYSTGFAL
+1214 STDILVLDSKHPTILQRVLLSQEFVDEASKKMSGVNL
-1226 INTKDEN
+1226 PRIKVKDF
-1233 KYITKLL
+1233 L
-1240 YYYFMYSDN
+1240 D
-1249 LMKQMEAKMPKS
+1249 MKI
-1261 SYPSINKGD
+1261 SYPKNPDKTV
-1270 IEEFLIPSISIKE
+1270 
-1283 QKKAL
+1283 KA
-1288 AELEKLEKEIKKQEQ
+1288 LEKLEKEIQKQVQ
-1303 AIANTEEE
+1303 SIANTEED
-1311 KKAVLSKYLE
+1311 KKAVLTKYLE

>member
-1 MTEKQIITTISA
+1 MTEKQIITTITA
-13 FGFVINPKYKKTYTK
+13 FGFSANPKDAKVYSKN
-28 SYDKIKYQMSIDFTK
+28 YDKIKYQMSVDFTK
-43 KHIDFGP
+43 KRIDFGL

-108 RGKDG
+108 KGKDG
-113 KTLIIIECKT
+113 KTLLIIECKT

-151 TRYLCLYTSR
+151 TRYLCLYASR
-161 EHNGKIEKTNALI
+161 EHSGKIEKANALI

-181 EKVKQQETE
+181 EKVNQQETE
-190 KLITYEHAKTIKE
+190 KIITYDQAKTIKE
-203 LLEVWKYKTKGK
+203 MLEVWKHKTKGK

-232 PGYIPLKISD
+232 PGYIPIKISD

-291 EEAITDFQVKEGID
+291 EEAITDFQIKEGID

-415 LESGYKQTEGQF
+415 LESGYKQSEGQF

-445 ILQEKLKK
+445 IVQEKLKK
-453 GEKLFLPKVIDFAC
+453 GDKLFLPKVIDFAC
-467 GSGHFLTEVIEGI
+467 GSGHFLTEAIEEI
-480 ADLIKGFEETEIDD
+480 ADLIKAMDESEIED
-494 EKSLIQLKR
+494 EKSITELKR

-510 AGEYIFGIEK
+510 AGEYIFGLEK

-554 SKDGTFDVLIANPP
+554 AKDGTLDVLIANPP
-568 YTIKDFKKHLNWNM
+568 YTIKDFKKHLNVNPHDFELW
-582 LPRYEIAEHVT
+582 EHVT

-668 KRRSED
+668 KKRNED
-674 FVTNCRYI
+674 FVTNCQYI

-689 NKKREGDFLNS
+689 NKEREGDFLNS
-700 EELFENYVTQLE
+700 EELFENYVAQLE
-712 LQIDDYKTFI
+712 LEMEDYKTFI
-722 ARNPNEAIK
+722 ARTPNDAIK
-731 ETEFYKNYK
+731 ESEFYKSYK

-753 KRKSFADLPKAEKE
+753 KRKSFTDLPKADQEA
-767 QKLNSMFFDTV
+767 KLKSMFFDLV

-794 IEEDPENYGW
+794 IEEDPENFAW
-804 YNDQTEDGIP
+804 YDDQTEDGRP
-814 LKVAYPQK
+814 LKVAYPQQ

-828 TIIVKTGSSN
+828 MLIVKTGSTN
-838 KEQERFLGYKF
+838 KEQEKFLGYKF

-868 RADQFNPKKV
+868 RADQLNPRKV
-878 NSYIYKNFVDEKIK
+878 NSYIYKNFMDEKLK
-892 IDEELAE
+892 VDEELADN
-899 TLSLVRLTDCINYE
+899 LSLVRLTDCINFE
-913 KIDFDKRINT
+913 KIDFDKRLNL
-923 SAPEIKI
+923 SAESFADPKDYKWPTKAFKYVLQPITGSQTKI
-930 ESKYELKPISNLAK
+930 EKTEWKEIGDIPVISQEKEFISGYVSDVEPVTDLPVIIFGDHTTIFKYIDFQFVRGADGVKLFKPISEYIPKAFYYICQTLV
-944 GISGVTYDKDDE
+944 I
-956 VLNPTNKIILTAS
+956 PAS
-969 NIDLSTKELVLDKLI
+969 QKYTRH
-984 YLKENI
+984 Y
-990 NPKPDAKLRK
+990 
-1000 NDIFVCTSSGSIN
+1000 
-1013 HLGKFTFIKEDLDY
+1013 
-1027 FSGGFCSIL
+1027 
-1036 RANSEVSA
+1036 
-1044 KYLKS
+1044 KYL
-1049 ILSSL
+1049 
-1054 EEYRNFILKFK
+1054 
-1065 GSNINNLK
+1065 SNV
-1073 LPRLL
+1073 
-1078 EFKIPVPPLDIQK
+1078 KIPIPTKDIQQ

-1098 AIEAKEAKAK
+1098 AVEAKEAKAK
-1108 KVIVDKQISIKSK
+1108 KVIEEKRQAITK
-1121 VNELFEN
+1121 LF
-1128 NSVSF
+1128 
-1133 KIKQYF
+1133 
-1139 DINKDSIDPKSV
+1139 DSIDANQVTLKSITSKIGSGATPRGGESSYKESGISLIRSQNIYD
-1151 YGENEFI
+1151 YGMLEDGLAFI
-1158 YVDIDSV
+1158 DDEQA
-1165 GKGDGKISFDQKV
+1165 KKL
-1178 VGKNAASRARR
+1178 KN
-1189 VAKNDT
+1189 
-1195 VIVSTV
+1195 VIVEKDDVLFNITGASV
-1201 RPYLKGFA
+1201 CRCCIVEEKYLPARVNQHVAIIRATKKVLPNYLHQILVSPRIKLQLLNIAKGA
-1209 YLYKE
+1209 TSRE
-1214 VENAVYSTGFAL
+1214 A
-1226 INTKDEN
+1226 
-1233 KYITKLL
+1233 ITKQQLEDFKIPL
-1240 YYYFMYSDN
+1240 
-1249 LMKQMEAKMPKS
+1249 
-1261 SYPSINKGD
+1261 PSI
-1270 IEEFLIPSISIKE
+1270 EE
-1283 QKKAL
+1283 QKKL
-1288 AELEKLEKEIKKQEQ
+1288 VKELQKHLKEMQKQEQ
-1303 AIANTEEE
+1303 SIANTEEE
-1311 KKAVLSKYLE
+1311 KKAVLMKYLE

>member
-1 MTEKQIITTISA
+1 MTEKQIITSITA
-13 FGFVINPKYKKTYTK
+13 FGFTANSKDEKVYSKT
-28 SYDKIKYQMSIDFTK
+28 YDKIKYQMSVDFTK
-43 KHIDFGP
+43 KRIDFGT
-50 EIKKGDDTTS
+50 EIKKGDETTS
-60 HLENPE
+60 HLGNPE

-97 TAKSGKADITV
+97 TTKSGKADITV
-108 RGKDG
+108 QGKDG
-113 KTLIIIECKT
+113 RTLLIIECKC
-123 WGKEYEKELDNM
+123 WGTEYEKELSYT
-135 KSNGGQLF
+135 KTNGGQIF
-143 SYYQQDKN
+143 SYFQQDKN
-151 TRYLCLYTSR
+151 ARYICIYASR
-161 EHNGKIEKTNALI
+161 EHTGKIEPVYSLL

-181 EKVKQQETE
+181 EKVNQQETE
-190 KLITYEHAKTIKE
+190 KIITYDQAKTIKE
-203 LLEVWKYKTKGK
+203 MLEVWKHKTKGK

-232 PGYIPLKISD
+232 PGYIPIKISD
-242 LKDFGKDDKGKVFNQ
+242 LKDFGRDDKGKVFNQ

-291 EEAITDFQVKEGID
+291 EEAITDFQIKEGID

-415 LESGYKQTEGQF
+415 LESGYKQSEGQF

-445 ILQEKLKK
+445 IVQEKLKK
-453 GEKLFLPKVIDFAC
+453 GDKLFLPKVIDFAC
-467 GSGHFLTEVIEGI
+467 GSGHFLTEAIEEI
-480 ADLIKGFEETEIDD
+480 ADLIKAMDESEIED
-494 EKSLIQLKR
+494 EKSITELKR

-510 AGEYIFGIEK
+510 ANEYIFGLEK

-554 SKDGTFDVLIANPP
+554 AKDGTFDVLIANPP
-568 YTIKDFKKHLNWNM
+568 YTIKDFKKHLNVNPHDFELW
-582 LPRYEIAEHVT
+582 EHVT

-668 KRRSED
+668 KKRNED
-674 FVTNCRYI
+674 FVTNCQYI

-689 NKKREGDFLNS
+689 NKEREGDFLNS
-700 EELFENYVTQLE
+700 EVLFENYVARLE
-712 LQIDDYKTFI
+712 LEMEDYKTFI
-722 ARNPNEAIK
+722 ARTPNDAIK
-731 ETEFYKNYK
+731 ESEFYKSYK

-753 KRKSFADLPKAEKE
+753 KRKSFKDLPKADQEA
-767 QKLNSMFFDTV
+767 KLKSMFFDLV

-787 YFLLTHR
+787 FFLLTHR
-794 IEEDPENYGW
+794 IEEDPENFGW
-804 YNDQTEDGIP
+804 YDDQTEDGTP
-814 LKVAYPQK
+814 LKVAYPQQ

-828 TIIVKTGSSN
+828 MLIVKTGRTN
-838 KEQERFLGYKF
+838 KEQEKFLGYKF

-868 RADQFNPKKV
+868 RADQLNPKKV

-892 IDEELAE
+892 VDEELADN
-899 TLSLVRLTDCINYE
+899 LSLVRLTDCINFE
-913 KIDFDKRINT
+913 KIDFDKRLNL
-923 SAPEIKI
+923 SAESFADQKDYKWPTKAFKYVLQPIIGSQTKI
-930 ESKYELKPISNLAK
+930 EKTDWKETGDIPVISQEK
-944 GISGVTYDKDDE
+944 EFISGYVSDVEPVTDLPVIVFGDHTTIFKYIDFQFVRGADGVKLFKPVSE
-956 VLNPTNKIILTAS
+956 YIPKVFYYICQTLEIPAS
-969 NIDLSTKELVLDKLI
+969 QKYTRH
-984 YLKENI
+984 Y
-990 NPKPDAKLRK
+990 
-1000 NDIFVCTSSGSIN
+1000 
-1013 HLGKFTFIKEDLDY
+1013 
-1027 FSGGFCSIL
+1027 
-1036 RANSEVSA
+1036 
-1044 KYLKS
+1044 KYL
-1049 ILSSL
+1049 
-1054 EEYRNFILKFK
+1054 
-1065 GSNINNLK
+1065 SNV
-1073 LPRLL
+1073 
-1078 EFKIPVPPLDIQK
+1078 KIPIPTKDIQQ

-1098 AIEAKEAKAK
+1098 AIEAKEVKAK
-1108 KVIVDKQISIKSK
+1108 KVIDEKTNEMFDIIKQDTELKKVADVADLSKDKIDPSTKPEELFNYVGLEHLESNTGKILSWEPSIGSSIKST
-1121 VNELFEN
+1121 
-1128 NSVSF
+1128 
-1133 KIKQYF
+1133 
-1139 DINKDSIDPKSV
+1139 
-1151 YGENEFI
+1151 
-1158 YVDIDSV
+1158 
-1165 GKGDGKISFDQKV
+1165 
-1178 VGKNAASRARR
+1178 KNAFKKGQ
-1189 VAKNDT
+1189 VLYGKL
-1195 VIVSTV
+1195 
-1201 RPYLKGFA
+1201 RPYLNKVVIPDFEGIC
-1209 YLYKE
+1209 
-1214 VENAVYSTGFAL
+1214 STDILVLDSKHPTILQRVLLSQDFVDEASKKMSGVNL
-1226 INTKDEN
+1226 PRIKVKDF
-1233 KYITKLL
+1233 L
-1240 YYYFMYSDN
+1240 D
-1249 LMKQMEAKMPKS
+1249 MKI
-1261 SYPSINKGD
+1261 SYPKNPDKTV
-1270 IEEFLIPSISIKE
+1270 
-1283 QKKAL
+1283 KA
-1288 AELEKLEKEIKKQEQ
+1288 LEKLEKEIQKQEH

-1311 KKAVLSKYLE
+1311 KKVVLTKYLE

>member
-1 MTEKQIITTISA
+1 MTAKQIITTITA
-13 FGFVINPKYKKTYTK
+13 FGFTPHAEDENVYSKI
-28 SYDKIKYQMSIDFTK
+28 YDNIQYQMTVDFTK
-43 KHIDFGP
+43 KRIDFGLKV
-50 EIKKGDDTTS
+50 KKGDDTTS
-60 HLENPE
+60 HLESAE

-81 YKPADL
+81 YNPADL

-108 RGKDG
+108 KGKDG
-113 KTLIIIECKT
+113 KTLLIIECKT

-151 TRYLCLYTSR
+151 TRYLCLYASR
-161 EHNGKIEKTNALI
+161 EHQGVIEKANALI

-181 EKVKQQETE
+181 EKVNQQETE
-190 KLITYEHAKTIKE
+190 KLITYEQAKTIKE
-203 LLEVWKYKTKGK
+203 MLEVWKHKTKGK

-232 PGYIPLKISD
+232 PVYIPIKISD

-291 EEAITDFQVKEGID
+291 EDAITDFQIKEGID
-305 DAETLLERLQSLY
+305 NAETLLERLQSLY

-415 LESGYKQTEGQF
+415 LESGYKQSEGQF

-445 ILQEKLKK
+445 ILQEKLEK

-467 GSGHFLTEVIEGI
+467 GSGHFLTEAIEEI
-480 ADLIKGFEETEIDD
+480 ADLIKMIDESEIED
-494 EKSLIQLKR
+494 EKSLAALKR

-510 AGEYIFGIEK
+510 AGEYIFGLEK

-554 SKDGTFDVLIANPP
+554 AKDGTFDVLIANPP
-568 YTIKDFKKHLNWNM
+568 YTIKDFKKHLNVNPHDFEVW
-582 LPRYEIAEHVT
+582 EHVT

-639 LKHFEIKAIVEFGGN
+639 LQHFEIKAIVEFGGN

-668 KRRSED
+668 KKRNKD
-674 FVTNCRYI
+674 FVTNCQYI

-689 NKKREGDFLNS
+689 NKKRDGDFLNS
-700 EELFENYVTQLE
+700 KELFENYVAQMELE
-712 LQIDDYKTFI
+712 LDDYKTFI

-731 ETEFYKNYK
+731 ETEFYKSYK

-745 LTEVVNLK
+745 LAEVVQS
-753 KRKSFADLPKAEKE
+753 KRRKTFTDLPEADQEA
-767 QKLNSMFFDTV
+767 KLKSMFFDLV

-794 IEEDPENYGW
+794 IEEDPENFGW
-804 YNDQTEDGIP
+804 YDDQTEDGTP
-814 LKVAYPQK
+814 LKVAYPKQ
-822 KAVPQK
+822 KAVSQK
-828 TIIVKTGSSN
+828 TLIVKTGN
-838 KEQERFLGYKF
+838 TKKEQEKFLGYKF

-858 DFTGDTLMFD
+858 VFTDDSLML
-868 RADQFNPKKV
+868 DQTDKLNPKKV
-878 NSYIYKNFVDEKIK
+878 NSYIYKNFVDEKFE
-892 IDEELAE
+892 IDETFSE
-899 TLSLVRLTDCINYE
+899 TLSLVRLTDCINFE
-913 KIDFDKRINT
+913 NIDFDKRINT
-923 SAPEIKI
+923 RAQSIADTVEYKYRSVKVGKI
-930 ESKYELKPISNLAK
+930 AK
-944 GISGVTYDKDDE
+944 MEAGGTP
-956 VLNPTNKIILTAS
+956 NTKIIEYYEGGT
-969 NIDLSTKELVLDKLI
+969 IPW
-984 YLKENI
+984 LKSEVCNQDYI
-990 NPKPDAKLRK
+990 RKATTFITQEGLNNSSAKLFK
-1000 NDIFVCTSSGSIN
+1000 SQTTLIALVGATKGKTSF
-1013 HLGKFTFIKEDLDY
+1013 L
-1027 FSGGFCSIL
+1027 
-1036 RANSEVSA
+1036 
-1044 KYLKS
+1044 
-1049 ILSSL
+1049 
-1054 EEYRNFILKFK
+1054 
-1065 GSNINNLK
+1065 
-1073 LPRLL
+1073 
-1078 EFKIPVPPLDIQK
+1078 
-1091 KIITEIE
+1091 EIE
-1098 AIEAKEAKAK
+1098 ASTNQNICGLYPKDTKSLLPKFLYLILKSQYHIFEALGEYSMVSQGFIKQLYLPFPPIDIQQKIISEIESIEAKEAKAK
-1108 KVIVDKQISIKSK
+1108 KVIEERTLKINDLFSSPLKNSQKKPLGEVCTLKAGQFVKAADIKD
-1121 VNELFEN
+1121 NF
-1128 NSVSF
+1128 
-1133 KIKQYF
+1133 
-1139 DINKDSIDPKSV
+1139 
-1151 YGENEFI
+1151 
-1158 YVDIDSV
+1158 
-1165 GKGDGKISFDQKV
+1165 
-1178 VGKNAASRARR
+1178 
-1189 VAKNDT
+1189 
-1195 VIVSTV
+1195 
-1201 RPYLKGFA
+1201 
-1209 YLYKE
+1209 
-1214 VENAVYSTGFAL
+1214 
-1226 INTKDEN
+1226 
-1233 KYITKLL
+1233 
-1240 YYYFMYSDN
+1240 SDN
-1249 LMKQMEAKMPKS
+1249 L
-1261 SYPSINKGD
+1261 YPCYGGNGLRGYTETFTHEGTYPLVGRQGALCGNVHLVNGKFHATEHALVATPNAGINAIWLYHLLRTMNLNKYARGVAQPGLSVKYLNP
-1270 IEEFLIPSISIKE
+1270 ITVQVLPLEK
-1283 QKKAL
+1283 QKKVVK
-1288 AELEKLEKEIKKQEQ
+1288 EIQKLENEIQKQQQ

-1311 KKAVLSKYLE
+1311 KKAILTKYLE

>member
-1 MTEKQIITTISA
+1 MTEKQIITTIEA
-13 FGFVINPKYKKTYTK
+13 FGFTSNPKDAKVYSKT
-28 SYDKIKYQMSIDFTK
+28 YDKIKYQMSVDFTK
-43 KHIDFGP
+43 KRIDFGL

-108 RGKDG
+108 KGKDG
-113 KTLIIIECKT
+113 KTLLIIECKT

-151 TRYLCLYTSR
+151 TRYLCLYASR
-161 EHNGKIEKTNALI
+161 EHNGKIEMANALI

-181 EKVKQQETE
+181 EKVNQQETE
-190 KLITYEHAKTIKE
+190 KLITYDQAKTIKE
-203 LLEVWKYKTKGK
+203 MLEVWKHKTKGK

-232 PGYIPLKISD
+232 PGYIPIKIAD

-291 EEAITDFQVKEGID
+291 EEAITDFQIKEGID

-415 LESGYKQTEGQF
+415 LESGYKQSEGQF

-445 ILQEKLKK
+445 IVREKLKK
-453 GEKLFLPKVIDFAC
+453 GDKLFLPKVIDFAC
-467 GSGHFLTEVIEGI
+467 GSGHFLTEAIEEI
-480 ADLIKGFEETEIDD
+480 ADLVKEISEDDIKNLPDSDKVEFALKE
-494 EKSLIQLKR
+494 LKR
-503 YKEDMRW
+503 YKQDMRW

-554 SKDGTFDVLIANPP
+554 AKDGTFDVLIANPP
-568 YTIKDFKKHLNWNM
+568 YTIKDFKKHLNVNPHDFEMW
-582 LPRYEIAEHVT
+582 EHVT

-668 KRRSED
+668 KKRNED
-674 FVTNCRYI
+674 FVTNCQYI

-689 NKKREGDFLNS
+689 NKEREGDFLNS
-700 EELFENYVTQLE
+700 EELFENYVAQLE
-712 LQIDDYKTFI
+712 LEMNDYKTFI
-722 ARNPNEAIK
+722 ARNPNETIK
-731 ETEFYKNYK
+731 QTEFYKSYK

-753 KRKSFADLPKAEKE
+753 KRKSFTDLPKADQEA
-767 QKLNSMFFDTV
+767 KLKSMFFDLV

-794 IEEDPENYGW
+794 QLVLSEEEAPFEIEKMEWTDENGNKLTKEIKHY
-804 YNDQTEDGIP
+804 
-814 LKVAYPQK
+814 KK

-828 TIIVKTGSSN
+828 MLIIKTGSTN
-838 KEQERFLGYKF
+838 KEQEKFLGYKF

-868 RADQFNPKKV
+868 RADQLNPKKV

-892 IDEELAE
+892 VDEALADN
-899 TLSLVRLTDCINYE
+899 LSLVRLTDCINFE
-913 KIDFDKRINT
+913 KIDLDKRLSMNPNRKVI
-923 SAPEIKI
+923 EF
-930 ESKYELKPISNLAK
+930 ESKFPMRKMDSFCDVKIGGTPSRSERSYFENGTHLWVSISEMDGNT
-944 GISGVTYDKDDE
+944 ITD
-956 VLNPTNKIILTAS
+956 
-969 NIDLSTKELVLDKLI
+969 TKEKLTDEGVANSNVKLI
-984 YLKENI
+984 KAGTTLLSFKLSIGKTAIAGADLYTNEAIAGLEILENEKENI
-990 NPKPDAKLRK
+990 SDQYLYHLFSAKL
-1000 NDIFVCTSSGSIN
+1000 IN
-1013 HLGKFTFIKEDLDY
+1013 LEKDGRNAM
-1027 FSGGFCSIL
+1027 G
-1036 RANSEVSA
+1036 
-1044 KYLKS
+1044 
-1049 ILSSL
+1049 SSL
-1054 EEYRNFILKFK
+1054 NSKFLKQ
-1065 GSNINNLK
+1065 L
-1073 LPRLL
+1073 
-1078 EFKIPVPPLDIQK
+1078 KIPVPPLSIQQ
-1091 KIITEIE
+1091 KIITETE
-1098 AIEAKEAKAK
+1098 AIEAKEAEAK
-1108 KVIVDKQISIKSK
+1108 KVIEEKRQAITK
-1121 VNELFEN
+1121 LF
-1128 NSVSF
+1128 
-1133 KIKQYF
+1133 
-1139 DINKDSIDPKSV
+1139 DSIDADQVTLKSITSKIGSGATPRGGESSYKESGISLIRSQNIYD
-1151 YGENEFI
+1151 YGMLEDGLAFI
-1158 YVDIDSV
+1158 DDEQA
-1165 GKGDGKISFDQKV
+1165 KKL
-1178 VGKNAASRARR
+1178 KN
-1189 VAKNDT
+1189 
-1195 VIVSTV
+1195 VIVEKDDVLFNITGASV
-1201 RPYLKGFA
+1201 CRCCIVEEKYLPARVNQHVAIIRATKKVLPNYLHQILVSPRIKLQLLNIAKGA
-1209 YLYKE
+1209 TSRE
-1214 VENAVYSTGFAL
+1214 A
-1226 INTKDEN
+1226 
-1233 KYITKLL
+1233 ITKQQLEDFKIPL
-1240 YYYFMYSDN
+1240 
-1249 LMKQMEAKMPKS
+1249 
-1261 SYPSINKGD
+1261 PSI
-1270 IEEFLIPSISIKE
+1270 EE
-1283 QKKAL
+1283 QKKL
-1288 AELEKLEKEIKKQEQ
+1288 VKDLEKHLKEIR
-1303 AIANTEEE
+1303 
-1311 KKAVLSKYLE
+1311 
-1321 K
+1321 

>member
-13 FGFVINPKYKKTYTK
+13 FGFTANPKDEKVYSKT
-28 SYDKIKYQMSIDFTK
+28 YDKIKYQMSVDFTK
-43 KHIDFGP
+43 KRIDFGP

-60 HLENPE
+60 HLGNPE

-75 RLLEKG
+75 RLIEKG

-97 TAKSGKADITV
+97 TTKSGKADITV
-108 RGKDG
+108 KGKNG
-113 KTLIIIECKT
+113 KTLLIIECKT

-135 KSNGGQLF
+135 RSNGGQLF

-151 TRYLCLYTSR
+151 ARYLCLYTSR
-161 EHNGKIEKTNALI
+161 EHNREIEMANALI
-174 KVEDSTE
+174 KVEDSKE
-181 EKVKQQETE
+181 EKLKQQETE
-190 KLITYEHAKTIKE
+190 KIITYEQAKNIKE
-203 LLEVWKYKTKGK
+203 MLEVWKHKTKGK

-291 EEAITDFQVKEGID
+291 EDAITDFQIKEGID

-415 LESGYKQTEGQF
+415 LESGYKQSEGQF

-445 ILQEKLKK
+445 IVQEKLRK
-453 GEKLFLPKVIDFAC
+453 GDKLFLPKVIDFAC
-467 GSGHFLTEVIEGI
+467 GSGHFLTEAI
-480 ADLIKGFEETEIDD
+480 AEISDIVKSIEETDIKD
-494 EKSLIQLKR
+494 EKSLAELKR

-510 AGEYIFGIEK
+510 ASEYIFGIEK

-548 EKHPRL
+548 EKHSRL
-554 SKDGTFDVLIANPP
+554 AKDGTFDVLVANPP
-568 YTIKDFKKHLNWNM
+568 YTIKDFKKHLNVNPHDFELW
-582 LPRYEIAEHVT
+582 EHVT

-639 LKHFEIKAIVEFGGN
+639 LKNFEIKAIVEFGGN
-654 TFGATSTNTVTLFL
+654 TFGATNTNTVTLFL
-668 KRRSED
+668 KKRNED
-674 FVTNCRYI
+674 FVTNCWYI
-682 AEDFISE
+682 AEDFVSE

-700 EELFENYVTQLE
+700 TELFENYVAQLNLKME
-712 LQIDDYKTFI
+712 DYKTFI
-722 ARNPNEAIK
+722 ARNPNDAIK
-731 ETEFYKNYK
+731 KTEFYKSYK

-745 LTEVVNLK
+745 LTEVKNLK
-753 KRKSFADLPKAEKE
+753 KRKTFKDLPQADQEA
-767 QKLNSMFFDTV
+767 KLKSMFFDWV

-787 YFLLTHR
+787 YYLLTHR
-794 IEEDPENYGW
+794 QLVLNEEDAPYEIEKIEWKDENG
-804 YNDQTEDGIP
+804 NKLTKEIKHFKQR
-814 LKVAYPQK
+814 
-822 KAVPQK
+822 AVPQK
-828 TIIVKTGSSN
+828 TLIVRTGRTN
-838 KEQERFLGYKF
+838 KEQEKFLGYKF

-858 DFTGDTLMFD
+858 DFTGETLMFD
-868 RADQFNPKKV
+868 RDNPLNPKKV
-878 NSYIYKNFVDEKIK
+878 NSYIYKNFLDEKIK
-892 IDEELAE
+892 IDEALSEN
-899 TLSLVRLTDCINYE
+899 LSLVKLTDCINFE
-913 KIDFDKRINT
+913 KIDFDKRLNLSVESFADPKDYKWPMKAFKHVLQPIT
-923 SAPEIKI
+923 GSQTKI
-930 ESKYELKPISNLAK
+930 EKTEWKETGDIPVISQEKEFISGYVSDVEPITDLPIIVFGDHTTIFKYIDFEFVRGADGVKLLKPTAEYIPKAFYYICQTLDIPASQKYTRHYKYLSNL
-944 GISGVTYDKDDE
+944 
-956 VLNPTNKIILTAS
+956 
-969 NIDLSTKELVLDKLI
+969 
-984 YLKENI
+984 
-990 NPKPDAKLRK
+990 
-1000 NDIFVCTSSGSIN
+1000 
-1013 HLGKFTFIKEDLDY
+1013 
-1027 FSGGFCSIL
+1027 
-1036 RANSEVSA
+1036 
-1044 KYLKS
+1044 
-1049 ILSSL
+1049 
-1054 EEYRNFILKFK
+1054 
-1065 GSNINNLK
+1065 
-1073 LPRLL
+1073 
-1078 EFKIPVPPLDIQK
+1078 KIPVPPLDIQK

-1108 KVIVDKQISIKSK
+1108 KVIDDKRKEMFEVISQDTVLKKVSDVADLSKDKIDPSTKPNELFNYVGLEHLESNTGKILSWEPSIGSSIKSTK
-1121 VNELFEN
+1121 NV
-1128 NSVSF
+1128 F
-1133 KIKQYF
+1133 KKGQ
-1139 DINKDSIDPKSV
+1139 V
-1151 YGENEFI
+1151 LYG
-1158 YVDIDSV
+1158 
-1165 GKGDGKISFDQKV
+1165 KL
-1178 VGKNAASRARR
+1178 
-1189 VAKNDT
+1189 
-1195 VIVSTV
+1195 
-1201 RPYLKGFA
+1201 RPYLNKVVIPDFEGICSTDI
-1209 YLYKE
+1209 LVLDSKHPTILQKVLLSKE
-1214 VENAVYSTGFAL
+1214 FVDEASKRMSGVNLPRIKV
-1226 INTKDEN
+1226 KDFLE
-1233 KYITKLL
+1233 
-1240 YYYFMYSDN
+1240 
-1249 LMKQMEAKMPKS
+1249 MKI
-1261 SYPSINKGD
+1261 SYPNNPDKTV
-1270 IEEFLIPSISIKE
+1270 
-1283 QKKAL
+1283 KAL
-1288 AELEKLEKEIKKQEQ
+1288 ENLEKEIQKQEQ
-1303 AIANTEEE
+1303 AIAKTEEE
-1311 KKAVLSKYLE
+1311 KKVVLTKYLE

>member
-1 MTEKQIITTISA
+1 MTEKQIITTIEA
-13 FGFVINPKYKKTYTK
+13 FGFTSNPKDAKVYSKT
-28 SYDKIKYQMSIDFTK
+28 YDKIKYQMSVDFTK
-43 KHIDFGP
+43 KRIDFGL

-75 RLLEKG
+75 RLLIKG

-87 TLEKKWKLGR
+87 SLEKKWKLGR

-108 RGKDG
+108 KGKDG
-113 KTLIIIECKT
+113 KTLLIIECKT
-123 WGKEYEKELDNM
+123 WGREYEKELDNM

-151 TRYLCLYTSR
+151 TRYLCLYASR
-161 EHNGKIEKTNALI
+161 EHNGKIEKANALI

-181 EKVKQQETE
+181 EKVNQQETE
-190 KLITYEHAKTIKE
+190 KIITYDQAKTIKE
-203 LLEVWKYKTKGK
+203 MLEVWKHKTKGK

-232 PGYIPLKISD
+232 PGYIPIKISD

-291 EEAITDFQVKEGID
+291 EEAITDFQIKEGID

-415 LESGYKQTEGQF
+415 LESGYKQSEGQF

-439 SIPLKS
+439 SIPIKS
-445 ILQEKLKK
+445 IVQEKLKK
-453 GEKLFLPKVIDFAC
+453 GDKLFLPKVIDFAC
-467 GSGHFLTEVIEGI
+467 GSGHFLTEAIEEI
-480 ADLIKGFEETEIDD
+480 ADLVKEISEDDIKALPDADKIEFA
-494 EKSLIQLKR
+494 LKELRR
-503 YKEDMRW
+503 YKQDMRW
-510 AGEYIFGIEK
+510 AGEYIFGLEK

-554 SKDGTFDVLIANPP
+554 AKDGTFDVLIANPP
-568 YTIKDFKKHLNWNM
+568 YTIKDFKKHLSVNPHDFELW
-582 LPRYEIAEHVT
+582 EHVT

-609 LLRPGGMAGIILPS
+609 LLRHGGMAGIILPS

-668 KRRSED
+668 KKRNED
-674 FVTNCRYI
+674 FVTNCQYI

-689 NKKREGDFLNS
+689 NKEREGDFLNS
-700 EELFENYVTQLE
+700 EELFENYVAQLE
-712 LQIDDYKTFI
+712 LEMDDYKTFI
-722 ARNPNEAIK
+722 ARNPNDAFK
-731 ETEFYKNYK
+731 ETEFYKSYK

-745 LTEVVNLK
+745 LTEVKNLK
-753 KRKSFADLPKAEKE
+753 KKNSFKEMNPTDQKA
-767 QKLNSMFFDTV
+767 KLKSMFFDLV

-787 YFLLTHR
+787 FFLLTHR
-794 IEEDPENYGW
+794 IEEDPENFGW
-804 YNDQTEDGIP
+804 FDDQTEDGTP
-814 LKVAYPQK
+814 LKVAYPQQ

-828 TIIVKTGSSN
+828 MLIVKTGSTN
-838 KEQERFLGYKF
+838 KEQEKFLGYKF

-868 RADQFNPKKV
+868 RADQLNPQKV
-878 NSYIYKNFVDEKIK
+878 NSYIFKNFVDEKIK
-892 IDEELAE
+892 VDEALAE
-899 TLSLVRLTDCINYE
+899 TLSLVKLTDCINFE
-913 KIDFDKRINT
+913 KIDFDKRLNL
-923 SAPEIKI
+923 SAESFADPKDYKWPTKAFKYVLQPITGSQTKI
-930 ESKYELKPISNLAK
+930 EKTEWKEAGDIPVISQEKEFISGYVSDVEPVTDLPVIVFGDHTTIFKYIDFEFVRGADGVKLFKPISDYIPKAFYYICQTLE
-944 GISGVTYDKDDE
+944 I
-956 VLNPTNKIILTAS
+956 PAS
-969 NIDLSTKELVLDKLI
+969 QKYTRH
-984 YLKENI
+984 Y
-990 NPKPDAKLRK
+990 
-1000 NDIFVCTSSGSIN
+1000 
-1013 HLGKFTFIKEDLDY
+1013 
-1027 FSGGFCSIL
+1027 
-1036 RANSEVSA
+1036 
-1044 KYLKS
+1044 KYL
-1049 ILSSL
+1049 
-1054 EEYRNFILKFK
+1054 
-1065 GSNINNLK
+1065 SNL
-1073 LPRLL
+1073 
-1078 EFKIPVPPLDIQK
+1078 KIPVPSKEIQQ

-1098 AIEAKEAKAK
+1098 AIEAKEAKVK
-1108 KVIVDKQISIKSK
+1108 KVIEERHLSIKSV

-1139 DINKDSIDPKSV
+1139 DINRDSIDPKTE
-1151 YGENEFI
+1151 YGETEFT

-1165 GKGDGKISFDQKV
+1165 GKGDGNISFDQRV
-1178 VGKNAASRARR
+1178 IGNNAASRAKR
-1189 VAKNDT
+1189 VAKDDT

-1209 YLYKE
+1209 YLEKE
-1214 VENAVYSTGFAL
+1214 VENTVYSTGFAL
-1226 INTKDEN
+1226 INTKDEK

-1249 LMKQMEAKMPKS
+1249 LMKQMEAKMPKA

-1270 IEEFLIPSISIKE
+1270 IEAFVIPSITITV

-1288 AELEKLEKEIKKQEQ
+1288 FELDKLEKEIQSQEQ

-1311 KKAVLSKYLE
+1311 KKAVLTKYLE

>member
-1 MTEKQIITTISA
+1 MTEKQIITTITA
-13 FGFVINPKYKKTYTK
+13 FGFSANPTDAKVYSKT
-28 SYDKIKYQMSIDFTK
+28 YDKIKYQMSVDFTK
-43 KHIDFGP
+43 KRIDFGL

-108 RGKDG
+108 KGKDG
-113 KTLIIIECKT
+113 KTLLIIECKT

-151 TRYLCLYTSR
+151 TRYLCLYASR
-161 EHNGKIEKTNALI
+161 EHNGKIEKANALI

-181 EKVKQQETE
+181 EKVNQQETE
-190 KLITYEHAKTIKE
+190 KLITYDQAKTIKE
-203 LLEVWKYKTKGK
+203 MLEVWKHKTKGK

-232 PGYIPLKISD
+232 PGYIPIKISD

-291 EEAITDFQVKEGID
+291 EEAITDFQMKEGID

-415 LESGYKQTEGQF
+415 LESGYKQSEGQF

-445 ILQEKLKK
+445 IVQEKLKK
-453 GEKLFLPKVIDFAC
+453 GDKLFLPKVIDFAC
-467 GSGHFLTEVIEGI
+467 GSGHFLTEAIEEI
-480 ADLIKGFEETEIDD
+480 ADLIKAMDESEIED
-494 EKSLIQLKR
+494 EKSITELKR

-510 AGEYIFGIEK
+510 AGEYIFGLEK

-554 SKDGTFDVLIANPP
+554 AKDGTFDVLIANPP
-568 YTIKDFKKHLNWNM
+568 YTIKDFKKHLNVNPHDFELW
-582 LPRYEIAEHVT
+582 EHVT

-668 KRRSED
+668 KKRNED
-674 FVTNCRYI
+674 FVTNCQYI

-689 NKKREGDFLNS
+689 NKEREGDFLNS
-700 EELFENYVTQLE
+700 EELFENYVAQLE
-712 LQIDDYKTFI
+712 LEMEDYKSFI
-722 ARNPNEAIK
+722 ARNPNDAIK
-731 ETEFYKNYK
+731 ESEFYKSYK

-753 KRKSFADLPKAEKE
+753 KRKSFTDLPKADQEA
-767 QKLNSMFFDTV
+767 KLKSMFFDLV

-787 YFLLTHR
+787 FFLLTHR
-794 IEEDPENYGW
+794 IEEDPENFAW
-804 YNDQTEDGIP
+804 YDDQTEDGTP
-814 LKVAYPQK
+814 LKVAYPQQ

-828 TIIVKTGSSN
+828 MLIVKTGSTN
-838 KEQERFLGYKF
+838 KEQEKFLGYKF

-868 RADQFNPKKV
+868 RADQLNPKKV

-892 IDEELAE
+892 VDEELAE
-899 TLSLVRLTDCINYE
+899 TLSLVRLTDCINFE
-913 KIDFDKRINT
+913 KIDFDKRLNL
-923 SAPEIKI
+923 SAESFADPKDYKWPTKAFKYVLQPITGSQTKI
-930 ESKYELKPISNLAK
+930 EKTEWKETGDIPVISQEKDFISGYVSDVESVTDLPIIVFGDHTTIFKYIDFEFVRGADGVKLFKPISDYIPKAFYYICQTLE
-944 GISGVTYDKDDE
+944 I
-956 VLNPTNKIILTAS
+956 PAS
-969 NIDLSTKELVLDKLI
+969 QKYTRH
-984 YLKENI
+984 Y
-990 NPKPDAKLRK
+990 
-1000 NDIFVCTSSGSIN
+1000 
-1013 HLGKFTFIKEDLDY
+1013 
-1027 FSGGFCSIL
+1027 
-1036 RANSEVSA
+1036 
-1044 KYLKS
+1044 KYL
-1049 ILSSL
+1049 
-1054 EEYRNFILKFK
+1054 
-1065 GSNINNLK
+1065 SNL
-1073 LPRLL
+1073 
-1078 EFKIPVPPLDIQK
+1078 KIPVPSKDIQQ
-1091 KIITEIE
+1091 KIITEME
-1098 AIEAKEAKAK
+1098 AIEAKVAKAK
-1108 KVIVDKQISIKSK
+1108 KVIEVKTNEMFDVVKRDTELKKVSDIADLSKDKIDPSTKPDELFNYVGLEHLESNTGKILSWEPSIGSSIKST
-1121 VNELFEN
+1121 
-1128 NSVSF
+1128 
-1133 KIKQYF
+1133 
-1139 DINKDSIDPKSV
+1139 
-1151 YGENEFI
+1151 
-1158 YVDIDSV
+1158 
-1165 GKGDGKISFDQKV
+1165 
-1178 VGKNAASRARR
+1178 KNAFNKGQ
-1189 VAKNDT
+1189 VLYGKL
-1195 VIVSTV
+1195 
-1201 RPYLKGFA
+1201 RPYLNKVVIPDFDGIC
-1209 YLYKE
+1209 
-1214 VENAVYSTGFAL
+1214 STDILVLDSKHPTILQRVLLSQEFVDEASKKMSGVNL
-1226 INTKDEN
+1226 PRIKVKDF
-1233 KYITKLL
+1233 L
-1240 YYYFMYSDN
+1240 D
-1249 LMKQMEAKMPKS
+1249 MKI
-1261 SYPSINKGD
+1261 SYPKNPDKTV
-1270 IEEFLIPSISIKE
+1270 
-1283 QKKAL
+1283 KA
-1288 AELEKLEKEIKKQEQ
+1288 LEKLEKEIQKQVQ
-1303 AIANTEEE
+1303 SIANTEED
-1311 KKAVLSKYLE
+1311 KKAVLTKYLE

>member
-1 MTEKQIITTISA
+1 MTEKQIITTITA
-13 FGFVINPKYKKTYTK
+13 FGFSANPKDAKVYSKT
-28 SYDKIKYQMSIDFTK
+28 YDKIKYQMSVDFTK
-43 KHIDFGP
+43 KRIDFGL

-75 RLLEKG
+75 RLLVKG

-108 RGKDG
+108 KGKDG
-113 KTLIIIECKT
+113 KTLLIIECKT

-151 TRYLCLYTSR
+151 TRYLCLYASR
-161 EHNGKIEKTNALI
+161 EHNGKIEKANALI

-181 EKVKQQETE
+181 EKVNQQETE
-190 KLITYEHAKTIKE
+190 KLITYDQAKTIKE
-203 LLEVWKYKTKGK
+203 MLEVWKHKTKGK
-215 QTFLNSGLF
+215 QTYLNSGLF

-232 PGYIPLKISD
+232 PGYIPIKISD

-279 LILAKIVDENKG
+279 LILAKIVDENKA
-291 EEAITDFQVKEGID
+291 EDAITDFQVKEGID

-415 LESGYKQTEGQF
+415 LESGYKQSEGQF

-445 ILQEKLKK
+445 IVQEKLKK
-453 GEKLFLPKVIDFAC
+453 GDKLFLPKVIDFAC
-467 GSGHFLTEVIEGI
+467 GSGHFLTEAIEEI
-480 ADLIKGFEETEIDD
+480 ADLIKAMDESEIED
-494 EKSLIQLKR
+494 EKSITELKR

-510 AGEYIFGIEK
+510 AGEYIFGLEK

-554 SKDGTFDVLIANPP
+554 AKDGTFDVLIANPP
-568 YTIKDFKKHLNWNM
+568 YTIKDFKKHLNVNPHDFELW
-582 LPRYEIAEHVT
+582 EHVT

-668 KRRSED
+668 KKRNED
-674 FVTNCRYI
+674 FVTNCQYI

-689 NKKREGDFLNS
+689 NKEREGDFLNS
-700 EELFENYVTQLE
+700 EELFENYVAQLE
-712 LQIDDYKTFI
+712 LEMDDYKTFI
-722 ARNPNEAIK
+722 ARNPNEDFK
-731 ETEFYKNYK
+731 ETEFYKSYK

-753 KRKSFADLPKAEKE
+753 KRKSFTDLPKAD
-767 QKLNSMFFDTV
+767 QDAKLKSMFYDLV

-794 IEEDPENYGW
+794 IEEDPENFGW
-804 YNDQTEDGIP
+804 YDDQTEDGTP
-814 LKVAYPQK
+814 LKVAYPQQ

-828 TIIVKTGSSN
+828 MLIVKTGSTN
-838 KEQERFLGYKF
+838 KEQEKFLGYKF

-868 RADQFNPKKV
+868 RSDQLNPKKV

-892 IDEELAE
+892 IDEELADN
-899 TLSLVRLTDCINYE
+899 LSLVRLTDCINFE
-913 KIDFDKRINT
+913 KIDFDKRLNL
-923 SAPEIKI
+923 SAESFADLKDYKWPTKAFKYVLQPITGSQTKI
-930 ESKYELKPISNLAK
+930 EKTEWKETGDIPVISQEKDFISGYVSDVEPVTDLPVIVFGDHTTIFKYIDFEFVRGADGVKLFKPISDYIPKAFYYICQTLE
-944 GISGVTYDKDDE
+944 I
-956 VLNPTNKIILTAS
+956 PAS
-969 NIDLSTKELVLDKLI
+969 QKYTRH
-984 YLKENI
+984 Y
-990 NPKPDAKLRK
+990 
-1000 NDIFVCTSSGSIN
+1000 
-1013 HLGKFTFIKEDLDY
+1013 
-1027 FSGGFCSIL
+1027 
-1036 RANSEVSA
+1036 
-1044 KYLKS
+1044 KYL
-1049 ILSSL
+1049 
-1054 EEYRNFILKFK
+1054 
-1065 GSNINNLK
+1065 SNL
-1073 LPRLL
+1073 
-1078 EFKIPVPPLDIQK
+1078 KIPVPSKDIQQ
-1091 KIITEIE
+1091 KIITEME

-1108 KVIVDKQISIKSK
+1108 QVIEERHLSIKSV

-1139 DINKDSIDPKSV
+1139 DINRDSIDPKTE
-1151 YGENEFI
+1151 YGETEFT

-1165 GKGDGKISFDQKV
+1165 GKGDGNISFDQKV
-1178 VGKNAASRARR
+1178 IGNNAASRAKR
-1189 VAKNDT
+1189 VAKDDT

-1209 YLYKE
+1209 YLEKE
-1214 VENAVYSTGFAL
+1214 VENTVYSTGFAL
-1226 INTKDEN
+1226 INTKDEK

-1249 LMKQMEAKMPKS
+1249 LMKQMEAKMPKA

-1270 IEEFLIPSISIKE
+1270 IEAFVIPSITITV

-1288 AELEKLEKEIKKQEQ
+1288 FELDKLEKQIQKQEQ

-1311 KKAVLSKYLE
+1311 KKAVLPKYLE

>member
-1 MTEKQIITTISA
+1 MTEKQIITTIEA
-13 FGFVINPKYKKTYTK
+13 FGFNANPKDAKFYSKT
-28 SYDKIKYQMSIDFTK
+28 YDKIKYQMSVDFTK
-43 KHIDFGP
+43 KRIDFGL

-81 YKPADL
+81 YKPVDL

-108 RGKDG
+108 KGKDS
-113 KTLIIIECKT
+113 KTLLIIECKT

-151 TRYLCLYTSR
+151 TRYLCLYASR
-161 EHNGKIEKTNALI
+161 EHNGKIEKANALI

-181 EKVKQQETE
+181 EKVNQQETE
-190 KLITYEHAKTIKE
+190 KLITYDQAKTIKE
-203 LLEVWKYKTKGK
+203 ILEVWKHKTKGK

-232 PGYIPLKISD
+232 PGYIPIKISD

-291 EEAITDFQVKEGID
+291 EEAITDFQIKEGID

-415 LESGYKQTEGQF
+415 LESGYKQSEGQF

-445 ILQEKLKK
+445 IVQEKLQK
-453 GEKLFLPKVIDFAC
+453 GDKLFLPKVIDFAC
-467 GSGHFLTEVIEGI
+467 GSGHFLTEAIEEI
-480 ADLIKGFEETEIDD
+480 ADLIKAMDESEIED
-494 EKSLIQLKR
+494 EKSITELKH

-510 AGEYIFGIEK
+510 AGEYIFGLEK

-554 SKDGTFDVLIANPP
+554 AKDGTFDVLIANPP
-568 YTIKDFKKHLNWNM
+568 YTIKDFKKHLNVNPHDFELW
-582 LPRYEIAEHVT
+582 EHVT

-639 LKHFEIKAIVEFGGN
+639 LKHFEIKTIVEFGGN

-668 KRRSED
+668 KKRNED
-674 FVTNCRYI
+674 FVINCQYI
-682 AEDFISE
+682 AEDYISE
-689 NKKREGDFLNS
+689 NKEREGDFLNS
-700 EELFENYVTQLE
+700 EELFENYVAQLE
-712 LQIDDYKTFI
+712 LEMDDYKTFI
-722 ARNPNEAIK
+722 SRNPNEAIK
-731 ETEFYKNYK
+731 ETEFYKSYK
-740 SWFDG
+740 NWFDG

-753 KRKSFADLPKAEKE
+753 KRKSFTDLPKDDQEA
-767 QKLNSMFFDTV
+767 KLKSMFFDLV

-787 YFLLTHR
+787 FFLLTHR
-794 IEEDPENYGW
+794 IEEDPENFGW
-804 YNDQTEDGIP
+804 YDDQTEDGTP
-814 LKVAYPQK
+814 LKVAYPQQ

-828 TIIVKTGSSN
+828 MLIVKTGSTN
-838 KEQERFLGYKF
+838 KEQEKFLGYKF

-868 RADQFNPKKV
+868 RTDQLNPKKV

-892 IDEELAE
+892 VDEALAE
-899 TLSLVRLTDCINYE
+899 TLSLVKLTDCINFE
-913 KIDFDKRINT
+913 KIDFDKRLNL
-923 SAPEIKI
+923 SAESFADPKDYKWPTKAFKYVLQSIKGSQTKI
-930 ESKYELKPISNLAK
+930 EKTDWKETGDIPVISQEKDFISGYVSDVEPVTDLPVIVFGDHTTIFKYIDFEFVRGADGVKLFKPISDYIPKAFYYICQTLE
-944 GISGVTYDKDDE
+944 I
-956 VLNPTNKIILTAS
+956 PAS
-969 NIDLSTKELVLDKLI
+969 QKYTRH
-984 YLKENI
+984 Y
-990 NPKPDAKLRK
+990 
-1000 NDIFVCTSSGSIN
+1000 
-1013 HLGKFTFIKEDLDY
+1013 
-1027 FSGGFCSIL
+1027 
-1036 RANSEVSA
+1036 
-1044 KYLKS
+1044 KYL
-1049 ILSSL
+1049 
-1054 EEYRNFILKFK
+1054 
-1065 GSNINNLK
+1065 SNL
-1073 LPRLL
+1073 
-1078 EFKIPVPPLDIQK
+1078 KIPVPSKDIQQ
-1091 KIITEIE
+1091 KIITEME
-1098 AIEAKEAKAK
+1098 AIEAKVAKAK
-1108 KVIVDKQISIKSK
+1108 KVIEVKTNEMFDVVKRDTELKKVSDIADLSKDKIDPSTKPDELFNYVGLEHLESNTGKILSWEPSIGSSIKST
-1121 VNELFEN
+1121 
-1128 NSVSF
+1128 
-1133 KIKQYF
+1133 
-1139 DINKDSIDPKSV
+1139 
-1151 YGENEFI
+1151 
-1158 YVDIDSV
+1158 
-1165 GKGDGKISFDQKV
+1165 
-1178 VGKNAASRARR
+1178 KNAFNKGQ
-1189 VAKNDT
+1189 VLYGKL
-1195 VIVSTV
+1195 
-1201 RPYLKGFA
+1201 RPYLNKVVIPDFDGIC
-1209 YLYKE
+1209 
-1214 VENAVYSTGFAL
+1214 STDILVLDSKHPTILQRVLLSQEFVDEASKKMSGVNL
-1226 INTKDEN
+1226 PRIKVKDF
-1233 KYITKLL
+1233 L
-1240 YYYFMYSDN
+1240 D
-1249 LMKQMEAKMPKS
+1249 MKI
-1261 SYPSINKGD
+1261 SYPKNPDKTV
-1270 IEEFLIPSISIKE
+1270 
-1283 QKKAL
+1283 KA
-1288 AELEKLEKEIKKQEQ
+1288 LEKLEKEIQKQEQ
-1303 AIANTEEE
+1303 SIANTEED
-1311 KKAVLSKYLE
+1311 KKAVLTKYLE

>member
-1 MTEKQIITTISA
+1 MTEKQIITTIEA
-13 FGFVINPKYKKTYTK
+13 FGFTANPKDVKVYSKT
-28 SYDKIKYQMSIDFTK
+28 YDKIKYQMSVDFTK
-43 KHIDFGP
+43 KRIDFGL

-66 NIVVLECVD
+66 NVVVLECVD

-108 RGKDG
+108 KGKDG
-113 KTLIIIECKT
+113 KTLLIIECKT

-151 TRYLCLYTSR
+151 TRYLCLYASR
-161 EHNGKIEKTNALI
+161 EHNGKIEKANALI

-181 EKVKQQETE
+181 EKVNQQETE
-190 KLITYEHAKTIKE
+190 KLITYDQAKTIKE
-203 LLEVWKYKTKGK
+203 MLEVWKHKTKGK

-224 EPEIEPYN
+224 ESEIEPYN
-232 PGYIPLKISD
+232 PGYIPIKISD

-291 EEAITDFQVKEGID
+291 EDAITDFQIKEGID

-391 RLFQKYRFKY
+391 RLLQKYRFKY

-415 LESGYKQTEGQF
+415 LESGYKQSEGQF

-445 ILQEKLKK
+445 IVQEKLKK
-453 GEKLFLPKVIDFAC
+453 GDKLFLPKVIDFAC
-467 GSGHFLTEVIEGI
+467 GSGHFLTEAIEEI
-480 ADLIKGFEETEIDD
+480 ADLIKAMNESEIED
-494 EKSLIQLKR
+494 EKSITELKR

-510 AGEYIFGIEK
+510 AGEYIFGLEK

-554 SKDGTFDVLIANPP
+554 AKDGTYDVLIANPP
-568 YTIKDFKKHLNWNM
+568 YTIKDFKKHLNVNPHDFEMW
-582 LPRYEIAEHVT
+582 EHVT

-609 LLRPGGMAGIILPS
+609 LLRPGGMAGIILPN
-623 SILSNAGA
+623 SILSIAGA

-654 TFGATSTNTVTLFL
+654 TFGATSTSTVTLFL
-668 KRRSED
+668 KKRNED
-674 FVTNCRYI
+674 FVTNCQFI

-689 NKKREGDFLNS
+689 NKEREGDYLNS
-700 EELFENYVTQLE
+700 EELFENYVAQLE
-712 LQIDDYKTFI
+712 LEMDDYKTFI
-722 ARNPNEAIK
+722 SRNPNKAIK
-731 ETEFYKNYK
+731 DTEFYKSYK
-740 SWFDG
+740 NWFDG

-753 KRKSFADLPKAEKE
+753 KRKSFTDLPKAD
-767 QKLNSMFFDTV
+767 QAAKLKSMFFDLV

-794 IEEDPENYGW
+794 IEEDPENFAW
-804 YNDQTEDGIP
+804 LDDQTEDGTP
-814 LKVAYPQK
+814 LKVAYPQQ

-828 TIIVKTGSSN
+828 VMIVKTGSTT
-838 KEQERFLGYKF
+838 KEQEKFLGYKF

-868 RADQFNPKKV
+868 RDDQLNPKKV
-878 NSYIYKNFVDEKIK
+878 NSYIFKNFLNEKIEV
-892 IDEELAE
+892 DEELSE
-899 TLSLVRLTDCINYE
+899 SLSLVRLTDCINFE

-923 SAPEIKI
+923 
-930 ESKYELKPISNLAK
+930 
-944 GISGVTYDKDDE
+944 
-956 VLNPTNKIILTAS
+956 TANS
-969 NIDLSTKELVLDKLI
+969 FIDLPKNSIKLSEI
-984 YLKENI
+984 
-990 NPKPDAKLRK
+990 
-1000 NDIFVCTSSGSIN
+1000 VSIN
-1013 HLGKFTFIKEDLDY
+1013 DNT
-1027 FSGGFCSIL
+1027 
-1036 RANSEVSA
+1036 
-1044 KYLKS
+1044 
-1049 ILSSL
+1049 
-1054 EEYRNFILKFK
+1054 
-1065 GSNINNLK
+1065 
-1073 LPRLL
+1073 
-1078 EFKIPVPPLDIQK
+1078 
-1091 KIITEIE
+1091 
-1098 AIEAKEAKAK
+1098 
-1108 KVIVDKQISIKSK
+1108 
-1121 VNELFEN
+1121 
-1128 NSVSF
+1128 
-1133 KIKQYF
+1133 
-1139 DINKDSIDPKSV
+1139 IDPITK
-1151 YGENEFI
+1151 YGEKEFI

-1165 GKGDGKISFDQKV
+1165 ENGTGKVSFSNKIKGID
-1178 VGKNAASRARR
+1178 APSRAKRT
-1189 VAKNDT
+1189 ASNDS
-1195 VIVSTV
+1195 VIISTV

-1209 YLYKE
+1209 YLDKIPDDT
-1214 VENAVYSTGFAL
+1214 VFSTGYAVL
-1226 INTKDEN
+1226 KAKANTS
-1233 KYITKLL
+1233 YTSKLV
-1240 YYYFMYSDN
+1240 YYCFMYSD
-1249 LMKQMEAKMPKS
+1249 LMMEQMKAKMAKA
-1261 SYPSINKGD
+1261 SYPSINKDD
-1270 IEEFLIPSISIKE
+1270 IENFKLPKLEESDVKSALKEIAAIEAKEAVAKKVIQEKKNEIDKEFEEIYSKATETIKLSLNDFELGIGNRLLRKNISDNQEEGIPVYSANVYTPFGYTKETLLDDFNSKTIIWGIDGDWQVNVVNENIPFYPTDHCGYLRISKGYWKPNYLSRALFLVGSKENFSRSLRASIARIKE
-1283 QKKAL
+1283 LKIPVPDSKTML
-1288 AELEKLEKEIKKQEQ
+1288 DFENLVLINEKEIEKQEQ

-1311 KKAVLSKYLE
+1311 KKAVLKKYLE

>member
-1 MTEKQIITTISA
+1 MTEKQIITTITA
-13 FGFVINPKYKKTYTK
+13 FGFSANPKDAKVYSKT
-28 SYDKIKYQMSIDFTK
+28 YDKIKYQMSVDFTK
-43 KHIDFGP
+43 KRIDFGL

-75 RLLEKG
+75 RLLVKG

-108 RGKDG
+108 KGKDG
-113 KTLIIIECKT
+113 KTLLIIECKT
-123 WGKEYEKELDNM
+123 WGKEYEKELENM

-151 TRYLCLYTSR
+151 TRYLCLYASR
-161 EHNGKIEKTNALI
+161 EHNGKIEKANALI

-181 EKVKQQETE
+181 EKVNQQETE
-190 KLITYEHAKTIKE
+190 KLITYDQAKTIKE
-203 LLEVWKYKTKGK
+203 MLEVWKHKTKGK

-232 PGYIPLKISD
+232 PGYIPIKISD

-266 ISDRSNAFNRIIS
+266 ISDHSNAFNRIIS

-291 EEAITDFQVKEGID
+291 EDAITDFQIKEGID

-415 LESGYKQTEGQF
+415 LESGYKQSEGQF

-445 ILQEKLKK
+445 IVQEKLKK

-467 GSGHFLTEVIEGI
+467 GSGHFLTEAIEEI
-480 ADLIKGFEETEIDD
+480 ADLIKAMDESEIED
-494 EKSLIQLKR
+494 EKSITELKR

-510 AGEYIFGIEK
+510 AGEYIFGLEK

-554 SKDGTFDVLIANPP
+554 AKDGTFDVLIANPP
-568 YTIKDFKKHLNWNM
+568 YTIKDFKKHLNVNPHDFELW
-582 LPRYEIAEHVT
+582 EHVT

-668 KRRSED
+668 KKRNED
-674 FVTNCRYI
+674 FVTNCQYI
-682 AEDFISE
+682 AEDFIAE
-689 NKKREGDFLNS
+689 NKEREGDFLNS
-700 EELFENYVTQLE
+700 EELFENYVAQLE
-712 LQIDDYKTFI
+712 LEMEDYKTFI

-731 ETEFYKNYK
+731 DNEFYKSYK

-753 KRKSFADLPKAEKE
+753 KRKTFKDLPKADQEA
-767 QKLNSMFFDTV
+767 KLKSMFFDLV

-794 IEEDPENYGW
+794 IDEDPENFGW
-804 YNDQTEDGIP
+804 YDDQTEDGTP
-814 LKVAYPQK
+814 LKVAYPQQ

-828 TIIVKTGSSN
+828 MLIVKTGSTN
-838 KEQERFLGYKF
+838 KEQEKFLGYKF

-868 RADQFNPKKV
+868 RANQLNPKKV

-892 IDEELAE
+892 VDEALAE
-899 TLSLVRLTDCINYE
+899 TLSLVRLTDCINFE
-913 KIDFDKRINT
+913 KIDFDKRLNL
-923 SAPEIKI
+923 SAESFADPKDYKWPTKAFKYVLQPITGSQTKI
-930 ESKYELKPISNLAK
+930 EKTEWKETGDIPVISQEKDFISGYVSDVESVTDLPIIVFGDHTTIFKYIDFEFVRGADGVKLFKPISDYIPKAFYYICQTLE
-944 GISGVTYDKDDE
+944 I
-956 VLNPTNKIILTAS
+956 PAS
-969 NIDLSTKELVLDKLI
+969 QKYTRH
-984 YLKENI
+984 Y
-990 NPKPDAKLRK
+990 
-1000 NDIFVCTSSGSIN
+1000 
-1013 HLGKFTFIKEDLDY
+1013 
-1027 FSGGFCSIL
+1027 
-1036 RANSEVSA
+1036 
-1044 KYLKS
+1044 KYL
-1049 ILSSL
+1049 
-1054 EEYRNFILKFK
+1054 
-1065 GSNINNLK
+1065 SNL
-1073 LPRLL
+1073 
-1078 EFKIPVPPLDIQK
+1078 KIPVPSKDIQQ
-1091 KIITEIE
+1091 KIITEME
-1098 AIEAKEAKAK
+1098 AIEAKVAKAK
-1108 KVIVDKQISIKSK
+1108 KVIEVKTNEMFDVVKRDTELKKVSDIADLSKDKIDPSTKPDELFNYVGLEHLESNTGKILSWEPSIGSSIKST
-1121 VNELFEN
+1121 
-1128 NSVSF
+1128 
-1133 KIKQYF
+1133 
-1139 DINKDSIDPKSV
+1139 
-1151 YGENEFI
+1151 
-1158 YVDIDSV
+1158 
-1165 GKGDGKISFDQKV
+1165 
-1178 VGKNAASRARR
+1178 KNAFNKGQ
-1189 VAKNDT
+1189 VLYGKL
-1195 VIVSTV
+1195 
-1201 RPYLKGFA
+1201 RPYLNKVVIPDFDGIC
-1209 YLYKE
+1209 
-1214 VENAVYSTGFAL
+1214 STDILVLDSKHPTILQRVLLSQEFVDEASKKMSGVNL
-1226 INTKDEN
+1226 PRIKVKDF
-1233 KYITKLL
+1233 L
-1240 YYYFMYSDN
+1240 D
-1249 LMKQMEAKMPKS
+1249 MKI
-1261 SYPSINKGD
+1261 SYPKNPDKTV
-1270 IEEFLIPSISIKE
+1270 
-1283 QKKAL
+1283 KA
-1288 AELEKLEKEIKKQEQ
+1288 LEKLEKEIQKQVQ
-1303 AIANTEEE
+1303 SIANTEED
-1311 KKAVLSKYLE
+1311 KKAVLTKYLE